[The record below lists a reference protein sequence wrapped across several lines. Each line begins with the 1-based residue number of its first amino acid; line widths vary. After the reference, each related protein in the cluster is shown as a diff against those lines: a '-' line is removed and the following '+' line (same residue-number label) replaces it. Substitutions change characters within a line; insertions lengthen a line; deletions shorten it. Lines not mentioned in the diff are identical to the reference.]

1 MGKRKFNEEGSI
13 NYYDISKQ
21 IIDYWNSN
29 KIFEK
34 SINTRP
40 KNKIFPFYEGPP
52 SANGMPG
59 IHHVMARTI
68 KDIFCRYKTLKGYR
82 VYRKGGWDT
91 HGLPVEL
98 QVEKKLGITKDDIGS
113 KISVEKYNEECKIAV
128 MQYKEAWE
136 ELTESIGYWLDID
149 DAYITFKNN
158 YIESI
163 WWSLKEL
170 YNKGLLYKGYTIQPF
185 SPAAGTGLSSHE
197 LNMPGAYKDIKD
209 TSLTAQFKIEN
220 NSKSFDVI
228 GKNSCY
234 FLAWTTTPWTLP
246 ANNGLAVGIK
256 IDYVL
261 LETFNKY
268 TEKKINVILAEK
280 CIEKFFD
287 INNQKTEGD
296 IVFNKQ
302 KIEYKILK
310 SIKGNRLVGLDYE
323 QLMPYVN
330 AEKPA
335 FTVVNGDFVT
345 TEEGTG
351 IVHISL
357 TFGSDD
363 FFVSRKNNLPGIFVK
378 NDKNEDVP
386 IVDKSGKFVDQITDF
401 AGMQVKSFSDI
412 EGLTTDEQI
421 SIKLKKENKAFDVK
435 KYEHSYPHCWRTDK
449 PILYYPLES
458 WFINSTKL
466 KEDLINKNKEINW
479 QPESTGSGRFG
490 NWLENLVDWNLSRS
504 RFWGTPL
511 PIWRTKDGK
520 DEICIGS
527 INELKSE
534 IKKSV
539 ELGLMKSNISENL
552 DLHRPFVDDIVLAS
566 KKGYPMY
573 REKDIIDVWYD
584 SGSMPFAQYH
594 YPFENQET
602 FEKMFPAKFIA
613 EGVDQTRGWFFTLH
627 AISIMLFGKV
637 SYENVISNGLVLD
650 KDGNKM
656 SKRLGNAIDPFEVI
670 KKYGPDATRLYMVI
684 NSNPWDNLKF
694 DIDGISEIV
703 RKFFGTL
710 NNTYNFFALY
720 ANIDG
725 FTGDEKIVPY
735 DKRSFE
741 DKWIISKLNSLISF
755 VELKLDDYD
764 PTKAS
769 RAINKFLNDD
779 LSNWYIRLNRKRFWK
794 GDLSEDKLMAYQ
806 TLFECLYKISIIS
819 SPFTPFYSEKLFQNL
834 NEFSVSESESVHL
847 LDFPIV
853 DNKTISESLERK
865 MLYAQSISSL
875 VHSIRK
881 KEKIR
886 VRQPLSKISIP
897 IKSSVIEKDIN
908 DVQGIILSEVNVKEI
923 EYVYDNSKV
932 FIKKIKPNYKE
943 LGSVHGKNM
952 KLVATRI
959 SKMSQDEINHLENKN
974 SINIELDNNETIELS
989 INQVEIL
996 FGEIEGKQVA
1006 SNDMFTIALD
1016 ISIDDNL
1023 LAEGVSREFI
1033 NKIQNERKEN
1043 KLEVTDKIEIYIDN
1057 SSKEIISFLLK
1068 HKGFICNE
1076 TQALE
1081 LYIDNNIDDSKLMDI
1096 DIASLKV
1103 ESTVINYKIKKVI

>member
-1 MGKRKFNEEGSI
+1 MGTGKFNEQSSI
-13 NYYDISKQ
+13 DYYKVSKEIIS
-21 IIDYWNSN
+21 YWNSN
-29 KIFEK
+29 NIFEK
-34 SINTRP
+34 SISSRSED
-40 KNKIFPFYEGPP
+40 KIFPFYEGPP

-98 QVEKKLGITKDDIGS
+98 QVEKNLGITKDDIGN
-113 KISVEKYNEECKIAV
+113 KISIEKYNEECKVAV
-128 MQYKEAWE
+128 MQFKEAWE

-170 YNKGLLYKGYTIQPF
+170 YKKGLLYKGYTIQPY

-197 LNMPGAYKDIKD
+197 LNMPGAYKNIKD
-209 TSLTAQFKIEN
+209 TSLTAQFKIQKN
-220 NSKSFDVI
+220 KKSQGII
-228 GKNSCY
+228 GDSDCY

-246 ANNGLAVGIK
+246 ANNGLAVGEKIK
-256 IDYVL
+256 YNLI
-261 LETFNKY
+261 ETFNKY
-268 TEKKINVILAEK
+268 TESKINVIIAEK

-287 INNQKTEGD
+287 SNNLKTSEELIFD
-296 IVFNKQ
+296 KQ
-302 KIEYKILK
+302 NLPYKILK
-310 SIKGNRLVGLDYE
+310 TFKGKDLIGFDYD
-323 QLMPYVN
+323 QLLPYVK

-335 FTVVNGDFVT
+335 FTVVSGDFVT
-345 TEEGTG
+345 TDEGTG

-363 FFVSRKNNLPGIFVK
+363 FYVSKKNNLPGIFVK
-378 NDKNEDVP
+378 NDKNEDIP
-386 IVDKSGKFVDQITDF
+386 IVDKSGKFVKEIIDF
-401 AGMQVKSFSDI
+401 AGLQVKAFSDV

-466 KEDLINKNKEINW
+466 KDDFINKNKDINW
-479 QPESTGSGRFG
+479 QPESTGTGRFG

-539 ELGLMKSNISENL
+539 DLGFMKNNISDNI
-552 DLHRPFVDDIVLAS
+552 DLHRPFVDEIILAS
-566 KKGYPMY
+566 KEGSPMY
-573 REKDIIDVWYD
+573 RETDIIDVWYD

-594 YPFENQET
+594 YPFENKDI
-602 FEKMFPAKFIA
+602 FDKMFPAKFIA

-656 SKRLGNAIDPFEVI
+656 SKRLGNAVDPFEVI
-670 KKYGPDATRLYMVI
+670 KKFGPDATRLYMVI

-694 DIDGISEIV
+694 DIDGISEIL

-725 FTGDEKIVPY
+725 FTGNEKLIPY
-735 DKRSFE
+735 EKRSYE
-741 DKWIISKLNSLISF
+741 DKWIISKLNSLIKF
-755 VELKLDDYD
+755 VEDKLDNYD
-764 PTKAS
+764 PTKSS
-769 RAINKFLNDD
+769 RQINKFINDD

-794 GDLSEDKLMAYQ
+794 GDLTEDKLMAYQ
-806 TLFECLYKISIIS
+806 TLLECLYKISIIS
-819 SPFTPFYSEKLFQNL
+819 SPFIPFYSEKLFKNL
-834 NEFSVSESESVHL
+834 NAFNISNSESVHL
-847 LDFPIV
+847 LEFPKV
-853 DNKTISESLERK
+853 DNERISEVLERK
-865 MLYAQSISSL
+865 MSYAQSISSL

-897 IKSSVIEKDIN
+897 MKSLDMENEIKDVEK
-908 DVQGIILSEVNVKEI
+908 IILSEINVKEI
-923 EYVYDNSKV
+923 EYVHDNSKV
-932 FIKKIKPNYKE
+932 FTKKIKPNYKE
-943 LGSVHGKNM
+943 LGSIHGKNM
-952 KLVATRI
+952 KIVAERI
-959 SKMSQDEINHLENKN
+959 SSMTQDEITQLEKDE
-974 SINIELDNNETIELS
+974 SINFELDGGLKLDLLL
-989 INQVEIL
+989 NQVEIL
-996 FGEIEGKQVA
+996 FGQIEGKQVA
-1006 SNDMFTIALD
+1006 SNDTFTIALD
-1016 ISIDDNL
+1016 ISIDNDL

-1033 NKIQNERKEN
+1033 NKIQNQRKEI
-1043 KLEVTDKIEIYIDN
+1043 KLEVTDKIEIYISN
-1057 SSKEIISFLLK
+1057 HSKEINSFLLK
-1068 HKGFICNE
+1068 HKNFICNE
-1076 TQALE
+1076 TQSINLIITE
-1081 LYIDNNIDDSKLMDI
+1081 NIDMPSMMDI
-1096 DIASLKV
+1096 DIASNEV
-1103 ESTVINYKIKKVI
+1103 ELTEVKFKIKKV

>member
-1 MGKRKFNEEGSI
+1 MAFKD
-13 NYYDISKQ
+13 YKQ
-21 IIDYWNSN
+21 LELNTIASEILTFWETE

-34 SINTRP
+34 SISSNENSTP
-40 KNKIFPFYEGPP
+40 YIFYEGPP
-52 SANGMPG
+52 SPNGLPG

-220 NSKSFDVI
+220 NSKSFDII

-520 DEICIGS
+520 EEICIGS

-1103 ESTVINYKIKKVI
+1103 ESTVINYKIKKVT

>member
-1 MGKRKFNEEGSI
+1 MGTGKFNEQSSI
-13 NYYDISKQ
+13 DYYKVSKEIIS
-21 IIDYWNSN
+21 YWNSN
-29 KIFEK
+29 NIFEK
-34 SINTRP
+34 SISSRSED
-40 KNKIFPFYEGPP
+40 KIFPFYEGPP

-98 QVEKKLGITKDDIGS
+98 QVEKNLGITKDDIGN
-113 KISVEKYNEECKIAV
+113 KISVEKYNEECKVAV
-128 MQYKEAWE
+128 MQFKEAWE

-158 YIESI
+158 YIESV

-170 YNKGLLYKGYTIQPF
+170 YKKGLLYKGYTIQPY

-197 LNMPGAYKDIKD
+197 LNMPGAYKNIKD
-209 TSLTAQFKIEN
+209 TSLTAQFKIQKN
-220 NSKSFDVI
+220 KKSQEII
-228 GKNSCY
+228 GDSDCY

-246 ANNGLAVGIK
+246 ANNGLAVGEKIK
-256 IDYVL
+256 YNLI
-261 LETFNKY
+261 ETFNKY
-268 TEKKINVILAEK
+268 TESKINVIIAEK

-287 INNQKTEGD
+287 SNNLKTSEELIFD
-296 IVFNKQ
+296 KQ
-302 KIEYKILK
+302 NLPYKILK
-310 SIKGNRLVGLDYE
+310 TFKGKDLIGFDYD
-323 QLMPYVN
+323 QLLPYVK

-335 FTVVNGDFVT
+335 FTVVSGDFVT
-345 TEEGTG
+345 TDEGTG

-363 FFVSRKNNLPGIFVK
+363 FYVSKKNNLPGIFVK

-386 IVDKSGKFVDQITDF
+386 IVDKSGKFVKEIIDF
-401 AGMQVKSFSDI
+401 AGLQVKAFSDV

-466 KEDLINKNKEINW
+466 KDDFINKNKDINW
-479 QPESTGSGRFG
+479 QPESTGTGRFG

-539 ELGLMKSNISENL
+539 DLGFMKNNISDNI
-552 DLHRPFVDDIVLAS
+552 DLHRPFVDEIILAS
-566 KKGYPMY
+566 KEGSPMY
-573 REKDIIDVWYD
+573 RETDIIDVWYD

-594 YPFENQET
+594 YPFENKDI

-656 SKRLGNAIDPFEVI
+656 SKRLGNAVDPFEVI
-670 KKYGPDATRLYMVI
+670 KKFGPDATRLYMVI

-694 DIDGISEIV
+694 DIDGISEIL

-725 FTGDEKIVPY
+725 FTGNEKLIPY
-735 DKRSFE
+735 EKRSYE
-741 DKWIISKLNSLISF
+741 DKWIISKLNSLIKF
-755 VELKLDDYD
+755 VEDKLDNYD
-764 PTKAS
+764 PTKSS
-769 RAINKFLNDD
+769 RQINKFINDD

-794 GDLSEDKLMAYQ
+794 GDLTEDKLMAYQ
-806 TLFECLYKISIIS
+806 TLLECLYKISIIS
-819 SPFTPFYSEKLFQNL
+819 SPFIPFYSEKLFKNL
-834 NEFSVSESESVHL
+834 NAFNISNSESVHL
-847 LDFPIV
+847 LEFPKV
-853 DNKTISESLERK
+853 DSERISEVLERK
-865 MLYAQSISSL
+865 MSYAQSISSL

-897 IKSSVIEKDIN
+897 MKSLDMENEIKDVEK
-908 DVQGIILSEVNVKEI
+908 IILSEINVKEI
-923 EYVYDNSKV
+923 EYVHDNSKV
-932 FIKKIKPNYKE
+932 FTKKIKPNYKE
-943 LGSVHGKNM
+943 LGSIHGKNM
-952 KLVATRI
+952 KIVAERI
-959 SKMSQDEINHLENKN
+959 SSMTQDEITQLEKDE
-974 SINIELDNNETIELS
+974 SINLELDGGLKLDLLL
-989 INQVEIL
+989 NQVEIL
-996 FGEIEGKQVA
+996 FGQIEGKQVA
-1006 SNDMFTIALD
+1006 SNDTFTIALD
-1016 ISIDDNL
+1016 ISIDNDL

-1033 NKIQNERKEN
+1033 NKIQNQRKEI
-1043 KLEVTDKIEIYIDN
+1043 KLEVTDKIEIYISN
-1057 SSKEIISFLLK
+1057 HSKEINSFLLK
-1068 HKGFICNE
+1068 HKDFICNE
-1076 TQALE
+1076 TQSINL
-1081 LYIDNNIDDSKLMDI
+1081 ITTDNIDMPSIMDI
-1096 DIASLKV
+1096 DIASNEVALTEVKF
-1103 ESTVINYKIKKVI
+1103 KIKKV

>member
-1 MGKRKFNEEGSI
+1 MGKGKFNEQSSI
-13 NYYDISKQ
+13 DYYKVSKEIIS
-21 IIDYWNSN
+21 YWNSN
-29 KIFEK
+29 NIFEK
-34 SINTRP
+34 SISSRSED
-40 KNKIFPFYEGPP
+40 KIFPFYEGPP

-98 QVEKKLGITKDDIGS
+98 QVEKNLGITKDDIGN
-113 KISVEKYNEECKIAV
+113 KISVKKYNEECKVAV
-128 MQYKEAWE
+128 MQFKEAWE

-170 YNKGLLYKGYTIQPF
+170 YKKGLLYKGYTIQPY

-197 LNMPGAYKDIKD
+197 LNMPGAYKNIKD
-209 TSLTAQFKIEN
+209 TSLTAQFKIQKN
-220 NSKSFDVI
+220 KKSQEII
-228 GKNSCY
+228 GDSDCY

-246 ANNGLAVGIK
+246 ANNGLAVGEKIK
-256 IDYVL
+256 YNLI
-261 LETFNKY
+261 ETFNKY
-268 TEKKINVILAEK
+268 TESKINVIIAEK

-287 INNQKTEGD
+287 SNNLKTSEELIFD
-296 IVFNKQ
+296 KQ
-302 KIEYKILK
+302 NLPYKILK
-310 SIKGNRLVGLDYE
+310 TFKGKDLIGFDYD
-323 QLMPYVN
+323 QLLPYVK

-335 FTVVNGDFVT
+335 FTVVSGDFVT
-345 TEEGTG
+345 TDEGTG

-363 FFVSRKNNLPGIFVK
+363 FYVSKKNNLPGIFVK

-386 IVDKSGKFVDQITDF
+386 IVDKSGKFVKEIIDF
-401 AGMQVKSFSDI
+401 AGLQVKAFSDV

-466 KEDLINKNKEINW
+466 KDDFINKNKDINW
-479 QPESTGSGRFG
+479 QPESTGTGRFG

-539 ELGLMKSNISENL
+539 DLGFMKNNISDNI
-552 DLHRPFVDDIVLAS
+552 DLHRPFVDEIILAS
-566 KKGYPMY
+566 KEGSPMY
-573 REKDIIDVWYD
+573 RETDIIDVWYD

-594 YPFENQET
+594 YPFENKDV

-670 KKYGPDATRLYMVI
+670 KKFGPDATRLYMVI

-694 DIDGISEIV
+694 DIDGISEIL

-725 FTGDEKIVPY
+725 FTGNEKLIPY
-735 DKRSFE
+735 EKRSYE
-741 DKWIISKLNSLISF
+741 DKWIISKLNSLIKF
-755 VELKLDDYD
+755 VEDKLDNYD
-764 PTKAS
+764 PTKSS
-769 RAINKFLNDD
+769 RQINKFINDD

-794 GDLSEDKLMAYQ
+794 GDLTQDKLMAYQ
-806 TLFECLYKISIIS
+806 TLLECLYKISIIS
-819 SPFTPFYSEKLFQNL
+819 SPFIPFYSEKLFKNL
-834 NEFSVSESESVHL
+834 NAFNISNSESVHL
-847 LDFPIV
+847 LEFPKV
-853 DNKTISESLERK
+853 DNERISEVLERK
-865 MLYAQSISSL
+865 MSYAQSISSL

-897 IKSSVIEKDIN
+897 MKSLDMENEIKDVEK
-908 DVQGIILSEVNVKEI
+908 IILSEINVKEI
-923 EYVYDNSKV
+923 EYVHDNSKV
-932 FIKKIKPNYKE
+932 FTKKIKPNYKE
-943 LGSVHGKNM
+943 LGSIHGKNM
-952 KLVATRI
+952 KIVAERI
-959 SKMSQDEINHLENKN
+959 SSMTQDEITQLEKDE
-974 SINIELDNNETIELS
+974 SINFELDGGLKLDLLL
-989 INQVEIL
+989 NQVEIL
-996 FGEIEGKQVA
+996 FGQIEGKQVA
-1006 SNDMFTIALD
+1006 SNDTFTIALD
-1016 ISIDDNL
+1016 ISIDNDL

-1033 NKIQNERKEN
+1033 NKIQNQRKEI
-1043 KLEVTDKIEIYIDN
+1043 KLEVTDKIEIYISN
-1057 SSKEIISFLLK
+1057 HSKEINSFLLK
-1068 HKGFICNE
+1068 HKDFICNE
-1076 TQALE
+1076 TQSINLITTE
-1081 LYIDNNIDDSKLMDI
+1081 NIDMPSMMDI
-1096 DIASLKV
+1096 DIASNEVALTEVKF
-1103 ESTVINYKIKKVI
+1103 KIKKV

>member
-1 MGKRKFNEEGSI
+1 MGTGKFNEQSSI
-13 NYYDISKQ
+13 DYYKVSKEIIS
-21 IIDYWNSN
+21 YWNSN
-29 KIFEK
+29 NIFEK
-34 SINTRP
+34 SISSRSED
-40 KNKIFPFYEGPP
+40 KIFPFYEGPP

-98 QVEKKLGITKDDIGS
+98 QVEKNLGITKDDIGN
-113 KISVEKYNEECKIAV
+113 KISVEKYNEECKVAV
-128 MQYKEAWE
+128 MQFKEVWE

-170 YNKGLLYKGYTIQPF
+170 YKKGLLYKGYTIQPY

-197 LNMPGAYKDIKD
+197 LNMPGAYKNIKD
-209 TSLTAQFKIEN
+209 TSLTAQFKIQKN
-220 NSKSFDVI
+220 KKSQEII
-228 GKNSCY
+228 GDSDCY

-246 ANNGLAVGIK
+246 ANNGLAVGEKIK
-256 IDYVL
+256 YNLI
-261 LETFNKY
+261 ETFNKY
-268 TEKKINVILAEK
+268 TESKINVIIAEK

-287 INNQKTEGD
+287 SNNLKTSEELIFD
-296 IVFNKQ
+296 KQ
-302 KIEYKILK
+302 NLPYKILK
-310 SIKGNRLVGLDYE
+310 TFKGKDLIGFDYD
-323 QLMPYVN
+323 QLLPYVK

-335 FTVVNGDFVT
+335 FTVVSGDFVT
-345 TEEGTG
+345 TDEGTG

-363 FFVSRKNNLPGIFVK
+363 FYVSKKNNLPGIFVK

-386 IVDKSGKFVDQITDF
+386 IVDKSGKFVKEIIDF
-401 AGMQVKSFSDI
+401 AGLQVKAFSDV

-466 KEDLINKNKEINW
+466 KDDFINKNKDINW
-479 QPESTGSGRFG
+479 QPESTGTGRFG

-539 ELGLMKSNISENL
+539 DLGFMKNNISDNI
-552 DLHRPFVDDIVLAS
+552 DLHRPFVDEIILAS
-566 KKGYPMY
+566 KEGSPMY
-573 REKDIIDVWYD
+573 RETDIIDVWYD

-594 YPFENQET
+594 YPFENKDI

-656 SKRLGNAIDPFEVI
+656 SKRLGNAVDPFEVI
-670 KKYGPDATRLYMVI
+670 KKFGPDATRLYMVI

-694 DIDGISEIV
+694 DIDGISEIL

-725 FTGDEKIVPY
+725 FTGNEKLIPY
-735 DKRSFE
+735 EKRSYE
-741 DKWIISKLNSLISF
+741 DKWIISKLNSLIKF
-755 VELKLDDYD
+755 VEDKLDNYD
-764 PTKAS
+764 PTKSS
-769 RAINKFLNDD
+769 RQINKFINDD

-794 GDLSEDKLMAYQ
+794 GDLTEDKLMAYQ
-806 TLFECLYKISIIS
+806 TLLECLYKISIIS
-819 SPFTPFYSEKLFQNL
+819 SPFIPFYSEKLFKNL
-834 NEFSVSESESVHL
+834 NAFNISNSESVHL
-847 LDFPIV
+847 LEFPKV
-853 DNKTISESLERK
+853 DNERISEVLERK
-865 MLYAQSISSL
+865 MSYAQSISSL

-897 IKSSVIEKDIN
+897 MKSLDMENEIKDVEK
-908 DVQGIILSEVNVKEI
+908 IILSEINVKEI
-923 EYVYDNSKV
+923 EYVHDNSKV
-932 FIKKIKPNYKE
+932 FTKKIKPNYKE
-943 LGSVHGKNM
+943 LGSIHGKNM
-952 KLVATRI
+952 KIVAERI
-959 SKMSQDEINHLENKN
+959 SSMTQDEITQLEKDE
-974 SINIELDNNETIELS
+974 SINFELDGGLKLDLLL
-989 INQVEIL
+989 NQVEIL
-996 FGEIEGKQVA
+996 FGQIEGKQVA
-1006 SNDMFTIALD
+1006 SNDTFTIALD
-1016 ISIDDNL
+1016 ISIDNDL

-1033 NKIQNERKEN
+1033 NKIQNQRKEI
-1043 KLEVTDKIEIYIDN
+1043 KLEVTDKIEIYISN
-1057 SSKEIISFLLK
+1057 HSKEINSFLLK
-1068 HKGFICNE
+1068 HKDFICNE
-1076 TQALE
+1076 TQSINLITTE
-1081 LYIDNNIDDSKLMDI
+1081 NIDMPSMMDI
-1096 DIASLKV
+1096 DIASNEVALTEV
-1103 ESTVINYKIKKVI
+1103 QFKIKKV

>member
-1 MGKRKFNEEGSI
+1 M
-13 NYYDISKQ
+13 
-21 IIDYWNSN
+21 
-29 KIFEK
+29 
-34 SINTRP
+34 
-40 KNKIFPFYEGPP
+40 
-52 SANGMPG
+52 
-59 IHHVMARTI
+59 
-68 KDIFCRYKTLKGYR
+68 
-82 VYRKGGWDT
+82 
-91 HGLPVEL
+91 
-98 QVEKKLGITKDDIGS
+98 
-113 KISVEKYNEECKIAV
+113 
-128 MQYKEAWE
+128 
-136 ELTESIGYWLDID
+136 
-149 DAYITFKNN
+149 
-158 YIESI
+158 
-163 WWSLKEL
+163 
-170 YNKGLLYKGYTIQPF
+170 
-185 SPAAGTGLSSHE
+185 
-197 LNMPGAYKDIKD
+197 
-209 TSLTAQFKIEN
+209 
-220 NSKSFDVI
+220 
-228 GKNSCY
+228 
-234 FLAWTTTPWTLP
+234 
-246 ANNGLAVGIK
+246 
-256 IDYVL
+256 
-261 LETFNKY
+261 
-268 TEKKINVILAEK
+268 
-280 CIEKFFD
+280 
-287 INNQKTEGD
+287 
-296 IVFNKQ
+296 
-302 KIEYKILK
+302 
-310 SIKGNRLVGLDYE
+310 
-323 QLMPYVN
+323 
-330 AEKPA
+330 
-335 FTVVNGDFVT
+335 
-345 TEEGTG
+345 
-351 IVHISL
+351 
-357 TFGSDD
+357 
-363 FFVSRKNNLPGIFVK
+363 
-378 NDKNEDVP
+378 
-386 IVDKSGKFVDQITDF
+386 
-401 AGMQVKSFSDI
+401 
-412 EGLTTDEQI
+412 
-421 SIKLKKENKAFDVK
+421 
-435 KYEHSYPHCWRTDK
+435 
-449 PILYYPLES
+449 
-458 WFINSTKL
+458 
-466 KEDLINKNKEINW
+466 
-479 QPESTGSGRFG
+479 
-490 NWLENLVDWNLSRS
+490 SRS

-520 DEICIGS
+520 EEICIGS

-552 DLHRPFVDDIVLAS
+552 DLHRPFVDDIILAS

-1103 ESTVINYKIKKVI
+1103 ESTVINYKIKKVT

>member
-1 MGKRKFNEEGSI
+1 MGKGKFNEQSSI
-13 NYYDISKQ
+13 DYYKVSKEIIS
-21 IIDYWNSN
+21 YWNSN
-29 KIFEK
+29 NIFEK
-34 SINTRP
+34 SISSRSED
-40 KNKIFPFYEGPP
+40 KIFPFYEGPP

-98 QVEKKLGITKDDIGS
+98 QVEKNLGITKDDIGN
-113 KISVEKYNEECKIAV
+113 KISVEKYNEECKVAV
-128 MQYKEAWE
+128 MQFKEAWE

-170 YNKGLLYKGYTIQPF
+170 YKKGLLYKGYTIQPY

-197 LNMPGAYKDIKD
+197 LNMPGAYKNIKD
-209 TSLTAQFKIEN
+209 TSLTAQFKIQKN
-220 NSKSFDVI
+220 KKSQEII
-228 GKNSCY
+228 GDSDCY

-246 ANNGLAVGIK
+246 ANNGLAVGEKIK
-256 IDYVL
+256 YNLI
-261 LETFNKY
+261 ETFNKY
-268 TEKKINVILAEK
+268 TESKINVIIAEK

-287 INNQKTEGD
+287 SNNLKTSEELIFD
-296 IVFNKQ
+296 KQ
-302 KIEYKILK
+302 NLPYKILK
-310 SIKGNRLVGLDYE
+310 TFKGKDLIGFDYD
-323 QLMPYVN
+323 QLLPYVK

-335 FTVVNGDFVT
+335 FTVVSGDFVT
-345 TEEGTG
+345 TDEGTG

-363 FFVSRKNNLPGIFVK
+363 FYVSKKNNLPGIFVK

-386 IVDKSGKFVDQITDF
+386 IVDKSGKFVKEIIDF
-401 AGMQVKSFSDI
+401 AGLQVKTFSDV

-466 KEDLINKNKEINW
+466 KDDFINKNKDINW
-479 QPESTGSGRFG
+479 QPESTGTGRFG

-539 ELGLMKSNISENL
+539 DLGFMKNNISDNI
-552 DLHRPFVDDIVLAS
+552 DLHRPFVDEIILAS
-566 KKGYPMY
+566 KEGSPMY
-573 REKDIIDVWYD
+573 RETDIIDVWYD

-594 YPFENQET
+594 YPFENKDI

-670 KKYGPDATRLYMVI
+670 KKFGPDATRLYMVI

-694 DIDGISEIV
+694 DIDGISEIL

-725 FTGDEKIVPY
+725 FTGNEKLIPY
-735 DKRSFE
+735 EKRSYE
-741 DKWIISKLNSLISF
+741 DKWIISKLNSLIKF
-755 VELKLDDYD
+755 VEDKLDNYD
-764 PTKAS
+764 PTKSS
-769 RAINKFLNDD
+769 RQINKFINDD

-794 GDLSEDKLMAYQ
+794 GDLTEDKLMAYQ
-806 TLFECLYKISIIS
+806 TLLECLYKISIIS
-819 SPFTPFYSEKLFQNL
+819 SPFIPFYSEKLFKNL
-834 NEFSVSESESVHL
+834 NAFNISNSESVHL
-847 LDFPIV
+847 LEFPKV
-853 DNKTISESLERK
+853 DNERISEVLERK
-865 MLYAQSISSL
+865 MSYAQSISSL

-897 IKSSVIEKDIN
+897 MKSLDMENEIKDVEK
-908 DVQGIILSEVNVKEI
+908 IILSEINVKEI
-923 EYVYDNSKV
+923 EYVHDNSKV
-932 FIKKIKPNYKE
+932 FTKKIKPNYKE
-943 LGSVHGKNM
+943 LGSIHGKNM
-952 KLVATRI
+952 KIVAERI
-959 SKMSQDEINHLENKN
+959 SSMTQDEITQLEKDE
-974 SINIELDNNETIELS
+974 SINLELDGGLKLDLLL
-989 INQVEIL
+989 NQVEIL
-996 FGEIEGKQVA
+996 FGQIEGKQVA
-1006 SNDMFTIALD
+1006 SNDTFTIALD
-1016 ISIDDNL
+1016 ISIDNDL

-1033 NKIQNERKEN
+1033 NKIQNQRKEI
-1043 KLEVTDKIEIYIDN
+1043 KLEVTDKIEIYISN
-1057 SSKEIISFLLK
+1057 HSKEINSFLLK
-1068 HKGFICNE
+1068 HKDFICNE
-1076 TQALE
+1076 TQSINLITTE
-1081 LYIDNNIDDSKLMDI
+1081 NIDMPSIMDI
-1096 DIASLKV
+1096 DIASNEVALTEVKF
-1103 ESTVINYKIKKVI
+1103 KIKKV

>member
-1 MGKRKFNEEGSI
+1 MGTGKFNEQSSI
-13 NYYDISKQ
+13 DYYKVSKEIIS
-21 IIDYWNSN
+21 YWNSN
-29 KIFEK
+29 NIFEK
-34 SINTRP
+34 SISSRSED
-40 KNKIFPFYEGPP
+40 KIFPFYEGPP

-98 QVEKKLGITKDDIGS
+98 QVEKNLGITKDDIGN
-113 KISVEKYNEECKIAV
+113 KISVEKYNEECKVAV
-128 MQYKEAWE
+128 MQFKEAWE

-170 YNKGLLYKGYTIQPF
+170 YKKGLLYKGYTIQPY

-197 LNMPGAYKDIKD
+197 LNMPGAYKNIKD
-209 TSLTAQFKIEN
+209 TSLTAQFKIQKN
-220 NSKSFDVI
+220 KKSQEII
-228 GKNSCY
+228 GDSDCY

-246 ANNGLAVGIK
+246 ANNGLAVGEKIK
-256 IDYVL
+256 YNLI
-261 LETFNKY
+261 ETFNKY
-268 TEKKINVILAEK
+268 TESKINVIIAEK

-287 INNQKTEGD
+287 SNNLKTSEELIFD
-296 IVFNKQ
+296 KQ
-302 KIEYKILK
+302 NLPYKILK
-310 SIKGNRLVGLDYE
+310 TFKGKDLVGFDYD
-323 QLMPYVN
+323 QLLPYVK

-335 FTVVNGDFVT
+335 FTVVSGDFVT
-345 TEEGTG
+345 TDEGTG

-363 FFVSRKNNLPGIFVK
+363 FYVSKKNNLPGIFVK

-386 IVDKSGKFVDQITDF
+386 IVDKSGKFVKEIIDF
-401 AGMQVKSFSDI
+401 AGLQVKAFSDL

-466 KEDLINKNKEINW
+466 KDDFINKNKDINW
-479 QPESTGSGRFG
+479 QPESTGTGRFG

-539 ELGLMKSNISENL
+539 DLGFMKNNISDNI
-552 DLHRPFVDDIVLAS
+552 DLHRPFVDEIILAS
-566 KKGYPMY
+566 KEGSPMY
-573 REKDIIDVWYD
+573 RETDIIDVWYD

-594 YPFENQET
+594 YPFENKDI

-656 SKRLGNAIDPFEVI
+656 SKRLGNAVDPFEVI
-670 KKYGPDATRLYMVI
+670 KKFGPDATRLYMVI

-694 DIDGISEIV
+694 DIDGISEIL

-725 FTGDEKIVPY
+725 FTGNEKLIPY
-735 DKRSFE
+735 EKRSYE
-741 DKWIISKLNSLISF
+741 DKWIISKLNSLIKF
-755 VELKLDDYD
+755 VEDKLDNYD
-764 PTKAS
+764 PTKSS
-769 RAINKFLNDD
+769 RQINKFINDD

-794 GDLSEDKLMAYQ
+794 GDLTQDKLMAYQ
-806 TLFECLYKISIIS
+806 TLLECLYKISIIS
-819 SPFTPFYSEKLFQNL
+819 SPFIPFYSEKLFKNL
-834 NEFSVSESESVHL
+834 NAFNISNSESVHL
-847 LDFPIV
+847 LEFPKV
-853 DNKTISESLERK
+853 DNERISKVLERK
-865 MLYAQSISSL
+865 MSYAQSISSL

-897 IKSSVIEKDIN
+897 MKSLDMENEIKDVEK
-908 DVQGIILSEVNVKEI
+908 IILSEINVKEI
-923 EYVYDNSKV
+923 EYVHDNSKV
-932 FIKKIKPNYKE
+932 FTKKIKPNYKE
-943 LGSVHGKNM
+943 LGSIHGKNM
-952 KLVATRI
+952 KIVAERI
-959 SKMSQDEINHLENKN
+959 SSMTQDEITQLEKDE
-974 SINIELDNNETIELS
+974 SINFELDGGLKLDLLL
-989 INQVEIL
+989 NQVEIL
-996 FGEIEGKQVA
+996 FGQIEGKQVA
-1006 SNDMFTIALD
+1006 SNDTFTIALD
-1016 ISIDDNL
+1016 ISIDNDL

-1033 NKIQNERKEN
+1033 NKIQNQRKEI
-1043 KLEVTDKIEIYIDN
+1043 KLEVTDKIEIYISN
-1057 SSKEIISFLLK
+1057 HSKEINSFLLK
-1068 HKGFICNE
+1068 HKDFICNE
-1076 TQALE
+1076 TQSINL
-1081 LYIDNNIDDSKLMDI
+1081 ITTDNIDMPSIMDI
-1096 DIASLKV
+1096 DIASNEVALTEVKF
-1103 ESTVINYKIKKVI
+1103 KIKKV

>member
-1 MGKRKFNEEGSI
+1 MGKGKFNEQSSI
-13 NYYDISKQ
+13 DYYKVSKEIIS
-21 IIDYWNSN
+21 YWNSN
-29 KIFEK
+29 NIFEK
-34 SINTRP
+34 SISSRSED
-40 KNKIFPFYEGPP
+40 KIFPFYEGPP

-98 QVEKKLGITKDDIGS
+98 QVEKNLGITKDDIGN
-113 KISVEKYNEECKIAV
+113 KISVEKYNEECKVAV
-128 MQYKEAWE
+128 MQFKEAWE

-170 YNKGLLYKGYTIQPF
+170 YKKGLLYKGYTIQPY

-197 LNMPGAYKDIKD
+197 LNMPGAYKNIKD
-209 TSLTAQFKIEN
+209 TSLTAQFKIQKN
-220 NSKSFDVI
+220 KKSQEII
-228 GKNSCY
+228 GDSDCY

-246 ANNGLAVGIK
+246 ANNGLAVGEKIK
-256 IDYVL
+256 YNLI
-261 LETFNKY
+261 ETFNKY
-268 TEKKINVILAEK
+268 TESKINVIIAEK

-287 INNQKTEGD
+287 SNNLKTSEELIFD
-296 IVFNKQ
+296 KQ
-302 KIEYKILK
+302 NLPYKILK
-310 SIKGNRLVGLDYE
+310 TFKGKDLIGFDYD
-323 QLMPYVN
+323 QLLPYVK

-335 FTVVNGDFVT
+335 FTVVSGDFVT
-345 TEEGTG
+345 TDEGTG

-363 FFVSRKNNLPGIFVK
+363 FYVSKKNNLPGIFVK

-386 IVDKSGKFVDQITDF
+386 IVDKSGKFVKEIIDF
-401 AGMQVKSFSDI
+401 AGLQVKAFSDV

-466 KEDLINKNKEINW
+466 KDDFINKNKDINW
-479 QPESTGSGRFG
+479 QPESTGTGRFG

-539 ELGLMKSNISENL
+539 DLGFMKNNISDNI
-552 DLHRPFVDDIVLAS
+552 DLHRPFVDEIILAS
-566 KKGYPMY
+566 KEGSPMY
-573 REKDIIDVWYD
+573 RETDIIDVWYD

-594 YPFENQET
+594 YPFENKDI

-670 KKYGPDATRLYMVI
+670 KKFGPDATRLYMVI

-694 DIDGISEIV
+694 DIDGISEIL

-725 FTGDEKIVPY
+725 FTGNEKLIPY
-735 DKRSFE
+735 EKRSYE
-741 DKWIISKLNSLISF
+741 DKWIISKLNSLIKF
-755 VELKLDDYD
+755 VEDKLDNYD
-764 PTKAS
+764 PTKSS
-769 RAINKFLNDD
+769 RQINKFINDD

-794 GDLSEDKLMAYQ
+794 GDLTQDKLMAYQ
-806 TLFECLYKISIIS
+806 TLLECLYKISIIS
-819 SPFTPFYSEKLFQNL
+819 SPFIPFYSEKLFKNL
-834 NEFSVSESESVHL
+834 NAFNISNSESVHL
-847 LDFPIV
+847 LEFPKV
-853 DNKTISESLERK
+853 DSERISEVLERK
-865 MLYAQSISSL
+865 MSYAQSISSL

-897 IKSSVIEKDIN
+897 MKSLDMENEIKDVEK
-908 DVQGIILSEVNVKEI
+908 IILSEINVKEI
-923 EYVYDNSKV
+923 EYVHDNSKV
-932 FIKKIKPNYKE
+932 FTKKIKPNYKE
-943 LGSVHGKNM
+943 LGSIHGKNM
-952 KLVATRI
+952 KIVAERI
-959 SKMSQDEINHLENKN
+959 SSMTQDEITQLEKDE
-974 SINIELDNNETIELS
+974 SINFELDGGLKLDLLL
-989 INQVEIL
+989 NQVEIL
-996 FGEIEGKQVA
+996 FGQIEGKQVA
-1006 SNDMFTIALD
+1006 SNDTFTIALD
-1016 ISIDDNL
+1016 ISIDNDL

-1033 NKIQNERKEN
+1033 NKIQNQRKEI
-1043 KLEVTDKIEIYIDN
+1043 KLEVTDKIEIYISN
-1057 SSKEIISFLLK
+1057 HSKEINSFLLK
-1068 HKGFICNE
+1068 HKDFICNE
-1076 TQALE
+1076 TQSINLITTE
-1081 LYIDNNIDDSKLMDI
+1081 NIDMPSIMDI
-1096 DIASLKV
+1096 DIASNEVALTEVKF
-1103 ESTVINYKIKKVI
+1103 KIKKV

>member
-1 MGKRKFNEEGSI
+1 MGKGKFNEQSSI
-13 NYYDISKQ
+13 DYYKVSKEIIS
-21 IIDYWNSN
+21 YWNSN
-29 KIFEK
+29 NIFEK
-34 SINTRP
+34 SISSRSED
-40 KNKIFPFYEGPP
+40 KIFPFYEGPP

-98 QVEKKLGITKDDIGS
+98 QVEKNLGITKDDIGN
-113 KISVEKYNEECKIAV
+113 KISVKKYNEECKVAV
-128 MQYKEAWE
+128 MQFKEAWE

-170 YNKGLLYKGYTIQPF
+170 YKKGLLYKGYTIQPY

-197 LNMPGAYKDIKD
+197 LNMPGAYKNIKD
-209 TSLTAQFKIEN
+209 TSLTAQFKIQKN
-220 NSKSFDVI
+220 KKSQEII
-228 GKNSCY
+228 GDSDCY

-246 ANNGLAVGIK
+246 ANNGLAVGEKIK
-256 IDYVL
+256 YNLI
-261 LETFNKY
+261 ETFNKY
-268 TEKKINVILAEK
+268 TESKINVIIAEK

-287 INNQKTEGD
+287 SNNLKTSEELIFD
-296 IVFNKQ
+296 KQ
-302 KIEYKILK
+302 NLPYKILK
-310 SIKGNRLVGLDYE
+310 TFKGKDLIGFDYD
-323 QLMPYVN
+323 QLLPYVK

-335 FTVVNGDFVT
+335 FTVVSGDFVT
-345 TEEGTG
+345 TDEGTG

-363 FFVSRKNNLPGIFVK
+363 FYVSKKNNLPGIFVK

-386 IVDKSGKFVDQITDF
+386 IVDKSGKFVKEIIDF
-401 AGMQVKSFSDI
+401 AGLQVKAFSDV

-466 KEDLINKNKEINW
+466 KDDFINKNKDINW
-479 QPESTGSGRFG
+479 QPESTGTGRFG

-539 ELGLMKSNISENL
+539 DLGFMKNNISDNI
-552 DLHRPFVDDIVLAS
+552 DLHRPFVDEIILAS
-566 KKGYPMY
+566 KEGSPMY
-573 REKDIIDVWYD
+573 RETDIIDVWYD

-594 YPFENQET
+594 YPFENKDV
-602 FEKMFPAKFIA
+602 FDKMFPAKFIA

-656 SKRLGNAIDPFEVI
+656 SKRLGNAVDPFEVI
-670 KKYGPDATRLYMVI
+670 KKFGPDATRLYMVI

-694 DIDGISEIV
+694 DIDGISEIL

-725 FTGDEKIVPY
+725 FTGNEKLIPY
-735 DKRSFE
+735 EKRSYE
-741 DKWIISKLNSLISF
+741 DKWIISKLNSLIKF
-755 VELKLDDYD
+755 VEDKLDNYD
-764 PTKAS
+764 PTKSS
-769 RAINKFLNDD
+769 RQINKFINDD

-794 GDLSEDKLMAYQ
+794 GDLTQDKLMAYQ
-806 TLFECLYKISIIS
+806 TLLECLYKISIIS
-819 SPFTPFYSEKLFQNL
+819 SPFIPFYSEKLFKNL
-834 NEFSVSESESVHL
+834 NAFNISNSESVHL
-847 LDFPIV
+847 LEFPKV
-853 DNKTISESLERK
+853 DNERISEVLERK
-865 MLYAQSISSL
+865 MSYAQSISSL

-897 IKSSVIEKDIN
+897 MKSLDMENEIKDVEK
-908 DVQGIILSEVNVKEI
+908 IILSEINVKEI
-923 EYVYDNSKV
+923 EYVHDNSKV
-932 FIKKIKPNYKE
+932 FTKKIKPNYKE
-943 LGSVHGKNM
+943 LGSIHGKNM
-952 KLVATRI
+952 KIVAERI
-959 SKMSQDEINHLENKN
+959 SSMTQDEITQLEKDE
-974 SINIELDNNETIELS
+974 SINLELDGGLKLDLLL
-989 INQVEIL
+989 NQVEIL
-996 FGEIEGKQVA
+996 FGQIEGKQVA
-1006 SNDMFTIALD
+1006 SNDTFTIALD
-1016 ISIDDNL
+1016 ISIDNDL

-1033 NKIQNERKEN
+1033 NKIQNQRKEI
-1043 KLEVTDKIEIYIDN
+1043 KLEVTDKIEIYISN
-1057 SSKEIISFLLK
+1057 HSKEINSFLLK
-1068 HKGFICNE
+1068 HKDFICNE
-1076 TQALE
+1076 TQSINL
-1081 LYIDNNIDDSKLMDI
+1081 ITTDNIDMPSIMDI
-1096 DIASLKV
+1096 DIASNEVALTEVKF
-1103 ESTVINYKIKKVI
+1103 KIKKV

>member
-1 MGKRKFNEEGSI
+1 MGKGKFNEQSSI
-13 NYYDISKQ
+13 DYYKVSKEIIS
-21 IIDYWNSN
+21 YWNSN
-29 KIFEK
+29 NIFEK
-34 SINTRP
+34 SISSRSED
-40 KNKIFPFYEGPP
+40 KIFPFYEGPP

-98 QVEKKLGITKDDIGS
+98 QVEKNLGITKDDIGN
-113 KISVEKYNEECKIAV
+113 KISVKKYNEECKVAV
-128 MQYKEAWE
+128 MQFKEAWE

-170 YNKGLLYKGYTIQPF
+170 YKKGLLYKGYTIQPY

-197 LNMPGAYKDIKD
+197 LNMPGAYKNIKD
-209 TSLTAQFKIEN
+209 TSLTAQFKIQKN
-220 NSKSFDVI
+220 KKSQEII
-228 GKNSCY
+228 GDSDCY

-246 ANNGLAVGIK
+246 ANNGLAVGEKIK
-256 IDYVL
+256 YNLI
-261 LETFNKY
+261 ETFNKY
-268 TEKKINVILAEK
+268 TESKINVIIAEK

-287 INNQKTEGD
+287 SNNLKTSEELIFD
-296 IVFNKQ
+296 KQ
-302 KIEYKILK
+302 NLPYKILK
-310 SIKGNRLVGLDYE
+310 TFKGKDLIGFDYD
-323 QLMPYVN
+323 QLLPYVK

-335 FTVVNGDFVT
+335 FTVVSGDFVT
-345 TEEGTG
+345 TDEGTG

-363 FFVSRKNNLPGIFVK
+363 FYVSKKNNLPGIFVK

-386 IVDKSGKFVDQITDF
+386 IVDKSGKFVKEIIDF
-401 AGMQVKSFSDI
+401 AGLQVKAFSDE

-466 KEDLINKNKEINW
+466 KDDFINKNKDINW
-479 QPESTGSGRFG
+479 QPESTGTGRFG

-539 ELGLMKSNISENL
+539 DLGFMKNNISDNI
-552 DLHRPFVDDIVLAS
+552 DLHRPFVDEIILAS
-566 KKGYPMY
+566 KEGSPMY
-573 REKDIIDVWYD
+573 RETDIIDVWYD

-594 YPFENQET
+594 YPFENKDV

-656 SKRLGNAIDPFEVI
+656 SKRLGNAVDPFEVI
-670 KKYGPDATRLYMVI
+670 KKFGPDATRLYMVI

-694 DIDGISEIV
+694 DIDGISEIL

-725 FTGDEKIVPY
+725 FTGNEKLIPY
-735 DKRSFE
+735 EKRSYE
-741 DKWIISKLNSLISF
+741 DKWIISKLNSLIKF
-755 VELKLDDYD
+755 VEDKLDNYD
-764 PTKAS
+764 PTKSS
-769 RAINKFLNDD
+769 RQINKFINDD

-794 GDLSEDKLMAYQ
+794 GDLTEDKLMAYQ
-806 TLFECLYKISIIS
+806 TLLECLYKISIIS
-819 SPFTPFYSEKLFQNL
+819 SPFIPFYSEKLFKNL
-834 NEFSVSESESVHL
+834 NAFNISNSESVHL
-847 LDFPIV
+847 LEFPKV
-853 DNKTISESLERK
+853 DNERISEVLERK
-865 MLYAQSISSL
+865 MSYAQSISSL

-897 IKSSVIEKDIN
+897 MKSLDMENEIKDVEK
-908 DVQGIILSEVNVKEI
+908 IILSEINVKEI
-923 EYVYDNSKV
+923 EYVHDNSKV
-932 FIKKIKPNYKE
+932 FTKKIKPNYKE
-943 LGSVHGKNM
+943 LGSIHGKNM
-952 KLVATRI
+952 KIVAERI
-959 SKMSQDEINHLENKN
+959 SSMTQDEITQLEKDE
-974 SINIELDNNETIELS
+974 SINFELDGGLKLDLLL
-989 INQVEIL
+989 NQVEIL
-996 FGEIEGKQVA
+996 FGQIEGKQVA
-1006 SNDMFTIALD
+1006 SNDTFTIALD
-1016 ISIDDNL
+1016 ISIDNDL

-1033 NKIQNERKEN
+1033 NKIQNQRKEI
-1043 KLEVTDKIEIYIDN
+1043 KLEVTDKIEIYISN
-1057 SSKEIISFLLK
+1057 HSKEINSFLLK
-1068 HKGFICNE
+1068 HKDFICNE
-1076 TQALE
+1076 TQSINL
-1081 LYIDNNIDDSKLMDI
+1081 ITTDNIDMPSIMDI
-1096 DIASLKV
+1096 DIASNEVALTEVKF
-1103 ESTVINYKIKKVI
+1103 KIKKV

>member
-1 MGKRKFNEEGSI
+1 MGKGKFNEQSSI
-13 NYYDISKQ
+13 DYYKVSKEIIS
-21 IIDYWNSN
+21 YWNSN
-29 KIFEK
+29 NIFEK
-34 SINTRP
+34 SISSRSED
-40 KNKIFPFYEGPP
+40 KIFPFYEGPP

-98 QVEKKLGITKDDIGS
+98 QVEKNLGITKDDIGN
-113 KISVEKYNEECKIAV
+113 KISVKKYNEECKVAV
-128 MQYKEAWE
+128 MQFKEAWE

-170 YNKGLLYKGYTIQPF
+170 YKKGLLYKGYTIQPY

-197 LNMPGAYKDIKD
+197 LNMPGAYKNIKD
-209 TSLTAQFKIEN
+209 TSLTAQFKIQKN
-220 NSKSFDVI
+220 KKSQEII
-228 GKNSCY
+228 GDSDCY

-246 ANNGLAVGIK
+246 ANNGLAVGEKIK
-256 IDYVL
+256 YNLI
-261 LETFNKY
+261 ETFNKY
-268 TEKKINVILAEK
+268 TESKINVIIAEK

-287 INNQKTEGD
+287 SNNLKTSEELIFD
-296 IVFNKQ
+296 KQ
-302 KIEYKILK
+302 NLPYKILK
-310 SIKGNRLVGLDYE
+310 TFKGKDLIGFDYD
-323 QLMPYVN
+323 QLLPYVK

-335 FTVVNGDFVT
+335 FTVVSGDFVT
-345 TEEGTG
+345 TDEGTG

-363 FFVSRKNNLPGIFVK
+363 FYVSKKNNLPGIFVK

-386 IVDKSGKFVDQITDF
+386 IVDKSGKFVKEIIDF
-401 AGMQVKSFSDI
+401 AGLQVKAFSDV

-466 KEDLINKNKEINW
+466 KDDFINKNKDINW
-479 QPESTGSGRFG
+479 QPESTGTGRFG

-539 ELGLMKSNISENL
+539 DLGFMKNNISDNI
-552 DLHRPFVDDIVLAS
+552 DLHRPFVDEIILAS
-566 KKGYPMY
+566 KEGSPMY
-573 REKDIIDVWYD
+573 RETDIIDVWYD

-594 YPFENQET
+594 YPFENKDV
-602 FEKMFPAKFIA
+602 FDKMFPAKFIA

-670 KKYGPDATRLYMVI
+670 KKFGPDATRLYMVI

-694 DIDGISEIV
+694 DIDGISEIL

-725 FTGDEKIVPY
+725 FTGNEKLIPY
-735 DKRSFE
+735 EKRSYE
-741 DKWIISKLNSLISF
+741 DKWIISKLNSLIKF
-755 VELKLDDYD
+755 VEDKLDNYD
-764 PTKAS
+764 PTKSS
-769 RAINKFLNDD
+769 RQINKFINDD

-794 GDLSEDKLMAYQ
+794 GDLTQDKLMAYQ
-806 TLFECLYKISIIS
+806 TLLECLYKISIIS
-819 SPFTPFYSEKLFQNL
+819 SPFIPFYSEKLFKNL
-834 NEFSVSESESVHL
+834 NAFNISNSESVHL
-847 LDFPIV
+847 LEFPKV
-853 DNKTISESLERK
+853 DSERISEVLERK
-865 MLYAQSISSL
+865 MSYAQSISSL

-897 IKSSVIEKDIN
+897 MKSLDMENEIKDVEK
-908 DVQGIILSEVNVKEI
+908 IILSEINVKEI
-923 EYVYDNSKV
+923 EYVHDNSKV
-932 FIKKIKPNYKE
+932 FTKKIKPNYKE
-943 LGSVHGKNM
+943 LGSIHGKNM
-952 KLVATRI
+952 KIVAERI
-959 SKMSQDEINHLENKN
+959 SSMTQDEITQLEKDE
-974 SINIELDNNETIELS
+974 SINLELDSGLKLDLLL
-989 INQVEIL
+989 NQVEIL
-996 FGEIEGKQVA
+996 FGQIEGKQVA
-1006 SNDMFTIALD
+1006 SNDTFTIALD
-1016 ISIDDNL
+1016 ISIDNDL

-1033 NKIQNERKEN
+1033 NKIQNQRKEI
-1043 KLEVTDKIEIYIDN
+1043 KLEVTDKIEIYISN
-1057 SSKEIISFLLK
+1057 HSKEINSFLLK
-1068 HKGFICNE
+1068 HKDFICNE
-1076 TQALE
+1076 TQSINLITTE
-1081 LYIDNNIDDSKLMDI
+1081 NIDMPSIMDI
-1096 DIASLKV
+1096 DIASNEVALTEVKF
-1103 ESTVINYKIKKVI
+1103 KIKKV

>member
-1 MGKRKFNEEGSI
+1 MGKGKFNEQSSI
-13 NYYDISKQ
+13 DYYKVSKEIIS
-21 IIDYWNSN
+21 YWNSN
-29 KIFEK
+29 NIFEK
-34 SINTRP
+34 SISSRSED
-40 KNKIFPFYEGPP
+40 KIFPFYEGPP

-98 QVEKKLGITKDDIGS
+98 QVEKNLGITKDDIGN
-113 KISVEKYNEECKIAV
+113 KISVEKYNEECKVAV
-128 MQYKEAWE
+128 MQFKEAWE

-170 YNKGLLYKGYTIQPF
+170 YKKGLLYKGYTIQPY

-197 LNMPGAYKDIKD
+197 LNMPGAYKNIKD
-209 TSLTAQFKIEN
+209 TSLTAQFKIQKN
-220 NSKSFDVI
+220 KKSQEII
-228 GKNSCY
+228 GDSDCY

-246 ANNGLAVGIK
+246 ANNGLAVGEKIK
-256 IDYVL
+256 YNLI
-261 LETFNKY
+261 ETFNKY
-268 TEKKINVILAEK
+268 TESKINVIIAEK

-287 INNQKTEGD
+287 SNNLKTSEELIFD
-296 IVFNKQ
+296 KQ
-302 KIEYKILK
+302 NLPYKILK
-310 SIKGNRLVGLDYE
+310 TFKGKDLVGFDYD
-323 QLMPYVN
+323 QLLPYVK

-335 FTVVNGDFVT
+335 FTVVSGDFVT
-345 TEEGTG
+345 TDEGTG

-363 FFVSRKNNLPGIFVK
+363 FYVSKKNNLPGIFVK

-386 IVDKSGKFVDQITDF
+386 IVDKSGKFVKEIIDF
-401 AGMQVKSFSDI
+401 AGLQVKAFSDV

-466 KEDLINKNKEINW
+466 KDDFINKNKDINW
-479 QPESTGSGRFG
+479 QPESTGTGRFG

-539 ELGLMKSNISENL
+539 DLGFMKNNISDNI
-552 DLHRPFVDDIVLAS
+552 DLHRPFVDEIILAS
-566 KKGYPMY
+566 KEGSPMY
-573 REKDIIDVWYD
+573 RETDIIDVWYD

-594 YPFENQET
+594 YPFENKDI

-656 SKRLGNAIDPFEVI
+656 SKRLGNAVDPFEVI
-670 KKYGPDATRLYMVI
+670 KKFGPDATRLYMVI

-694 DIDGISEIV
+694 DIDGISEIL

-725 FTGDEKIVPY
+725 FTGNEKLIPY
-735 DKRSFE
+735 EKRSYE
-741 DKWIISKLNSLISF
+741 DKWIISKLNSLINF
-755 VELKLDDYD
+755 VEDKLDNYD
-764 PTKAS
+764 PTKSS
-769 RAINKFLNDD
+769 RQINKFINDD

-794 GDLSEDKLMAYQ
+794 GDLTQDKLMAYQ
-806 TLFECLYKISIIS
+806 TLLECLYKISIIS
-819 SPFTPFYSEKLFQNL
+819 SPFIPFYSEKLFKNL
-834 NEFSVSESESVHL
+834 NAFNISNSESVHL
-847 LDFPIV
+847 LEFPKV
-853 DNKTISESLERK
+853 DNERISEVLERK
-865 MLYAQSISSL
+865 MSYAQSISSL

-897 IKSSVIEKDIN
+897 MKSLDMENEIKDVEK
-908 DVQGIILSEVNVKEI
+908 IILSEINVKEI
-923 EYVYDNSKV
+923 EYVHDNSKV
-932 FIKKIKPNYKE
+932 FTKKIKPNYKE
-943 LGSVHGKNM
+943 LGSIHGKNM
-952 KLVATRI
+952 KIVAERI
-959 SKMSQDEINHLENKN
+959 SSMTQDEITQLEKDE
-974 SINIELDNNETIELS
+974 SINFELDGGLKLDLLL
-989 INQVEIL
+989 NQVEIL
-996 FGEIEGKQVA
+996 FGQIEGKQVA
-1006 SNDMFTIALD
+1006 SNDTFTIALD
-1016 ISIDDNL
+1016 ISIDNDL

-1033 NKIQNERKEN
+1033 NKIQNQRKEI
-1043 KLEVTDKIEIYIDN
+1043 KLEVTDKIEIYISN
-1057 SSKEIISFLLK
+1057 HSKEINSFLLK
-1068 HKGFICNE
+1068 HKDFICNE
-1076 TQALE
+1076 TQSINLITTE
-1081 LYIDNNIDDSKLMDI
+1081 NIDMPSIMDI
-1096 DIASLKV
+1096 DIASNEVALTEVKF
-1103 ESTVINYKIKKVI
+1103 KIKKV

>member
-1 MGKRKFNEEGSI
+1 MGKGKFNEQTSI
-13 NYYDISKQ
+13 DYYNISKE
-21 IIDYWNSN
+21 IISYWNSN
-29 KIFEK
+29 NIFQK
-34 SINTRP
+34 SITSRS
-40 KNKIFPFYEGPP
+40 KDKIFPFYEGPP

-98 QVEKKLGITKDDIGS
+98 QVEKNLGITKDDIGN
-113 KISVEKYNEECKIAV
+113 KISVKKYNEECRIAV
-128 MQYKEAWE
+128 MQFKESWE

-170 YNKGLLYKGYTIQPF
+170 YKKDLLYKGYTIQPY

-209 TSLTAQFKIEN
+209 TSLTAQFKIEKN
-220 NSKSFDVI
+220 KKSNDLI
-228 GKNSCY
+228 GDDDCY

-246 ANNGLAVGIK
+246 ANNGLAIGTK
-256 IDYVL
+256 INYVL
-261 LETFNKY
+261 IETFNKY
-268 TEKKINVILAEK
+268 TESKINVIIAEK
-280 CIEKFFD
+280 CIERFFD
-287 INNQKTEGD
+287 SSNLKTSEGLVYD
-296 IVFNKQ
+296 KQ
-302 KIEYKILK
+302 NIPYKILK
-310 SIKGNRLVGLDYE
+310 TFKGKDLIGFDYE
-323 QLMPYVN
+323 QLLPYVK

-335 FTVVNGDFVT
+335 FTVVSGNFVT

-363 FFVSRKNNLPGIFVK
+363 FYISKKNNLPGIFVK

-386 IVDKSGKFVDQITDF
+386 IVDKSGKFVKEIVDF
-401 AGMQVKSFSDI
+401 AGLQVKSFSAV

-466 KEDLINKNKEINW
+466 KDDLINKNKEINW
-479 QPESTGSGRFG
+479 QPESTGTGRFG

-511 PIWRTKDGK
+511 PIWRTKDGVE
-520 DEICIGS
+520 EICIGS
-527 INELKSE
+527 IKELKSE

-539 ELGLMKSNISENL
+539 DLGFMKNIISDNI
-552 DLHRPFVDDIVLAS
+552 DLHRPFVDDIILSS
-566 KKGYPMY
+566 KNGSPMY

-594 YPFENQET
+594 YPFDNKDV
-602 FEKMFPAKFIA
+602 FKKMFPAKFIA

-656 SKRLGNAIDPFEVI
+656 SKRLGNAVDPFEVI

-684 NSNPWDNLKF
+684 NSNPWDNLRF
-694 DIDGISEIV
+694 DVDGVSEIL

-725 FTGDEKIVPY
+725 FTGKEKLIPY
-735 DKRSFE
+735 HKRSFE
-741 DKWIISKLNSLISF
+741 DKWIISKLNSLINF
-755 VELKLDDYD
+755 VGNKLDNYD
-764 PTKAS
+764 PTKSS
-769 RAINKFLNDD
+769 REINQFLNDD
-779 LSNWYIRLNRKRFWK
+779 LSNWYVRLNRKRFWK
-794 GDLSEDKLMAYQ
+794 GDLTEDKLMAYQ

-819 SPFTPFYSEKLFQNL
+819 SPFIPFYSEKLYKNL
-834 NEFSVSESESVHL
+834 NAFNVSDSESVHL
-847 LDFPIV
+847 LDYPEI
-853 DNKTISESLERK
+853 DNKLISESLERK
-865 MLYAQSISSL
+865 MLYAQNISSL

-897 IKSSVIEKDIN
+897 MKSKDMETEIRDVEK
-908 DVQGIILSEVNVKEI
+908 IILSEVNVKGI

-943 LGSVHGKNM
+943 LGSIHGKNM
-952 KLVATRI
+952 KLVAERI
-959 SKMSQDEINHLENKN
+959 SLMSQDEIAILENN
-974 SINIELDNNETIELS
+974 DSIKLMLQNNLSIELLS
-989 INQVEIL
+989 NQVEIL

-1006 SNDMFTIALD
+1006 SNEIFTIALD
-1016 ISIDDNL
+1016 ITISNDL

-1033 NKIQNERKEN
+1033 NKIQNERKDI
-1043 KLEVTDKIEIYIDN
+1043 KLEVTDKIKIYIDN
-1057 SSKEIISFLLK
+1057 QPTEIVSFLLK
-1068 HKGFICNE
+1068 HKDFICNE
-1076 TQALE
+1076 TQALDLIIME
-1081 LYIDNNIDDSKLMDI
+1081 NFDGKNVMNV
-1096 DIASLKV
+1096 DIASNQID
-1103 ESTVINYKIKKVI
+1103 STEIKFEIKKVK

>member
-1 MGKRKFNEEGSI
+1 MGKGKFNEQSSI
-13 NYYDISKQ
+13 DYYKVSKEIIS
-21 IIDYWNSN
+21 YWNSN
-29 KIFEK
+29 NIFEK
-34 SINTRP
+34 SISSRSED
-40 KNKIFPFYEGPP
+40 KIFPFYEGPP

-98 QVEKKLGITKDDIGS
+98 QVEKNLGITKDDIGN
-113 KISVEKYNEECKIAV
+113 KISVEKYNEECKVAV
-128 MQYKEAWE
+128 MQFKEAWE

-170 YNKGLLYKGYTIQPF
+170 YKKGLLYKGYTIQPY

-197 LNMPGAYKDIKD
+197 LNMPGAYKNIKD
-209 TSLTAQFKIEN
+209 TSLTAQFKIQKN
-220 NSKSFDVI
+220 KKSQEII
-228 GKNSCY
+228 GDKDCY

-246 ANNGLAVGIK
+246 ANNGLAVGEKIK
-256 IDYVL
+256 YNLI
-261 LETFNKY
+261 ETFNKY
-268 TEKKINVILAEK
+268 TESKINVIIAEK

-287 INNQKTEGD
+287 SNNLKTSEELIFD
-296 IVFNKQ
+296 KQ
-302 KIEYKILK
+302 NLPYKILK
-310 SIKGNRLVGLDYE
+310 TFKGKDLIGFDYD
-323 QLMPYVN
+323 QLLPYVK

-335 FTVVNGDFVT
+335 FTVVSGDFVT
-345 TEEGTG
+345 TDEGTG

-363 FFVSRKNNLPGIFVK
+363 FYVSKKNNLPGIFVK

-386 IVDKSGKFVDQITDF
+386 IVDKSGKFVKEIIDF
-401 AGMQVKSFSDI
+401 AGLQVKAFSDV

-466 KEDLINKNKEINW
+466 KDDFINKNKDINW
-479 QPESTGSGRFG
+479 QPESTGTGRFG

-539 ELGLMKSNISENL
+539 DLGFMKNNISDNI
-552 DLHRPFVDDIVLAS
+552 DLHRPFVDEIILAS
-566 KKGYPMY
+566 KEGSPMY
-573 REKDIIDVWYD
+573 RETDIIDVWYD

-594 YPFENQET
+594 YPFENKDI

-656 SKRLGNAIDPFEVI
+656 SKRLGNAVDPFEVI
-670 KKYGPDATRLYMVI
+670 KKFGPDATRLYMVI

-694 DIDGISEIV
+694 DIDGISEIL

-725 FTGDEKIVPY
+725 FTGNEKLIPY
-735 DKRSFE
+735 EKRSYE
-741 DKWIISKLNSLISF
+741 DKWIISKLNSLIKF
-755 VELKLDDYD
+755 VEDKLDNYD
-764 PTKAS
+764 PTKSS
-769 RAINKFLNDD
+769 RQINKFINDD

-794 GDLSEDKLMAYQ
+794 GDLTQDKLMAYQ
-806 TLFECLYKISIIS
+806 TLLECLYKISIIS
-819 SPFTPFYSEKLFQNL
+819 SPFIPFYSEKLFKNL
-834 NEFSVSESESVHL
+834 NAFNISNSESVHL
-847 LDFPIV
+847 LEFPKV
-853 DNKTISESLERK
+853 DNERISEVLERK
-865 MLYAQSISSL
+865 MSYAQSISSL

-897 IKSSVIEKDIN
+897 MKSLDMENEIKDVEK
-908 DVQGIILSEVNVKEI
+908 IILSEINVKEI
-923 EYVYDNSKV
+923 EYVHDNSKV
-932 FIKKIKPNYKE
+932 FTKKIKPNYKE
-943 LGSVHGKNM
+943 LGSIHGKNM
-952 KLVATRI
+952 KIVAERI
-959 SKMSQDEINHLENKN
+959 SSMTQDEITQLEKDE
-974 SINIELDNNETIELS
+974 SINFELDGGLKLDLLL
-989 INQVEIL
+989 NQVEIL
-996 FGEIEGKQVA
+996 FGQIEGKQVA
-1006 SNDMFTIALD
+1006 SNDTFTIALD
-1016 ISIDDNL
+1016 ISIDNDL

-1033 NKIQNERKEN
+1033 NKIQNQRKEI
-1043 KLEVTDKIEIYIDN
+1043 KLEVTDKIEIYISN
-1057 SSKEIISFLLK
+1057 HSKEINSFLQK
-1068 HKGFICNE
+1068 HKDFICNE
-1076 TQALE
+1076 TQSINL
-1081 LYIDNNIDDSKLMDI
+1081 ITTDNIDMPSIMDI
-1096 DIASLKV
+1096 DIASNEVALTEVKF
-1103 ESTVINYKIKKVI
+1103 KIKKV

>member
-1 MGKRKFNEEGSI
+1 MGKGKFNEQSSI
-13 NYYDISKQ
+13 DYYKVSKEIIS
-21 IIDYWNSN
+21 YWNSN
-29 KIFEK
+29 NIFEK
-34 SINTRP
+34 SISSRSED
-40 KNKIFPFYEGPP
+40 KIFPFYEGPP

-98 QVEKKLGITKDDIGS
+98 QVEKNLGITKDDIGN
-113 KISVEKYNEECKIAV
+113 KISVEKYNEECKVAV
-128 MQYKEAWE
+128 MQFKEVWE

-158 YIESI
+158 YIESV

-170 YNKGLLYKGYTIQPF
+170 YKKGLLYKGYTIQPY

-197 LNMPGAYKDIKD
+197 LNMPGAYKNIKD
-209 TSLTAQFKIEN
+209 TSLTAQFKIQKN
-220 NSKSFDVI
+220 KKSQEII
-228 GKNSCY
+228 GDSDCY

-246 ANNGLAVGIK
+246 ANNGLAVGEKIK
-256 IDYVL
+256 YNLI
-261 LETFNKY
+261 ETFNKY
-268 TEKKINVILAEK
+268 TESKINVIIAEK

-287 INNQKTEGD
+287 SNNLKTSEELIFD
-296 IVFNKQ
+296 KQ
-302 KIEYKILK
+302 NLPYKILK
-310 SIKGNRLVGLDYE
+310 TFKGKDLIGFDYD
-323 QLMPYVN
+323 QLLPYVK

-335 FTVVNGDFVT
+335 FTVVSGDFVT
-345 TEEGTG
+345 TDEGTG

-363 FFVSRKNNLPGIFVK
+363 FYVSKKNNLPGIFVK

-386 IVDKSGKFVDQITDF
+386 IVDKSGKFVKEIIDF
-401 AGMQVKSFSDI
+401 AGLQVKAFSDV

-466 KEDLINKNKEINW
+466 KDDFINKNKDINW
-479 QPESTGSGRFG
+479 QPESTGTGRFG

-539 ELGLMKSNISENL
+539 DLGFMKNNISDNI
-552 DLHRPFVDDIVLAS
+552 DLHRPFVDEIILAS
-566 KKGYPMY
+566 KEGSPMY
-573 REKDIIDVWYD
+573 RETDIIDVWYD

-594 YPFENQET
+594 YPFENKDV
-602 FEKMFPAKFIA
+602 FDKMFPAKFIA

-670 KKYGPDATRLYMVI
+670 KKFGPDATRLYMVI

-694 DIDGISEIV
+694 DIDGISEIL

-725 FTGDEKIVPY
+725 FTGNEKLIPY
-735 DKRSFE
+735 EKRSYE
-741 DKWIISKLNSLISF
+741 DKWIISKLNSLIKF
-755 VELKLDDYD
+755 VEDKLDNYD
-764 PTKAS
+764 PTKSS
-769 RAINKFLNDD
+769 RKINKFINDD

-794 GDLSEDKLMAYQ
+794 GDLTQDKLMAYQ
-806 TLFECLYKISIIS
+806 TLLECLYKISIIS
-819 SPFTPFYSEKLFQNL
+819 SPFIPFYSEKLFKNL
-834 NEFSVSESESVHL
+834 NAFNISNSESVHL
-847 LDFPIV
+847 LEFPKV
-853 DNKTISESLERK
+853 DNERISEVLERK
-865 MLYAQSISSL
+865 MSYAQSISSL

-897 IKSSVIEKDIN
+897 MKSLDMENEIKDVEK
-908 DVQGIILSEVNVKEI
+908 IILSEINVKEI
-923 EYVYDNSKV
+923 EYVHDNSKV
-932 FIKKIKPNYKE
+932 FTKKIKPNYKE
-943 LGSVHGKNM
+943 LGSIHGKNM
-952 KLVATRI
+952 KIVAERI
-959 SKMSQDEINHLENKN
+959 SSMTQDEITQLEKDE
-974 SINIELDNNETIELS
+974 SINLELDGGLKLDLLL
-989 INQVEIL
+989 NQVEIL
-996 FGEIEGKQVA
+996 FGQIEGKQVA
-1006 SNDMFTIALD
+1006 SNDTFTIALD
-1016 ISIDDNL
+1016 ISIDNDL

-1033 NKIQNERKEN
+1033 NKIQNQRKEI
-1043 KLEVTDKIEIYIDN
+1043 KLEVTDKIEIYISN
-1057 SSKEIISFLLK
+1057 HSKEINSFLLK
-1068 HKGFICNE
+1068 HKDFICNE
-1076 TQALE
+1076 TQSINLITTE
-1081 LYIDNNIDDSKLMDI
+1081 NIDMPSIMDI
-1096 DIASLKV
+1096 DIASNEVALTEVKF
-1103 ESTVINYKIKKVI
+1103 KIKKV

>member
-1 MGKRKFNEEGSI
+1 MGKGKFNEQPSI
-13 NYYDISKQ
+13 DYYKVSKEIIS
-21 IIDYWNSN
+21 YWNSN
-29 KIFEK
+29 NIFEK
-34 SINTRP
+34 SISSRS
-40 KNKIFPFYEGPP
+40 KDKIFPFYEGPP

-98 QVEKKLGITKDDIGS
+98 QVEKNLGITKDDIGN
-113 KISVEKYNEECKIAV
+113 KISVEKYNEECKVAV
-128 MQYKEAWE
+128 MQFKEAWE

-158 YIESI
+158 YIESV

-170 YNKGLLYKGYTIQPF
+170 YKKKLLYKGYTIQPY

-197 LNMPGAYKDIKD
+197 LNMPGAYKNIKD
-209 TSLTAQFKIEN
+209 TSLTAQFKIQKN
-220 NSKSFDVI
+220 KKSQEII
-228 GKNSCY
+228 GDSDCY

-246 ANNGLAVGIK
+246 ANNGLAVGEKIK
-256 IDYVL
+256 YNLI
-261 LETFNKY
+261 ETFNKY
-268 TEKKINVILAEK
+268 TESKINVIIAEK

-287 INNQKTEGD
+287 SNNLKSSEELIFD
-296 IVFNKQ
+296 KQ
-302 KIEYKILK
+302 NLPYKILK
-310 SIKGNRLVGLDYE
+310 TFKGKDLIGFDYD
-323 QLMPYVN
+323 QLLPYVK

-335 FTVVNGDFVT
+335 FTVVSGDFVT
-345 TEEGTG
+345 TDEGTG

-363 FFVSRKNNLPGIFVK
+363 FYVSKKNNLPGIFVK

-386 IVDKSGKFVDQITDF
+386 IVDKSGKFVKEIIDF
-401 AGMQVKSFSDI
+401 AGLHVKAFSDV

-466 KEDLINKNKEINW
+466 KDDFINKNKDINW
-479 QPESTGSGRFG
+479 QPESTGTGRFG

-539 ELGLMKSNISENL
+539 DLGFMKNNISDNI
-552 DLHRPFVDDIVLAS
+552 DLHRPFVDEIILAS
-566 KKGYPMY
+566 KEGSPMY
-573 REKDIIDVWYD
+573 RETDIIDVWYD

-594 YPFENQET
+594 YPFENKDV
-602 FEKMFPAKFIA
+602 FNKMFPAKFIA

-656 SKRLGNAIDPFEVI
+656 SKRLGNAVDPFEVI
-670 KKYGPDATRLYMVI
+670 KKFGPDATRLYMVI

-694 DIDGISEIV
+694 DIDGISEIL

-725 FTGDEKIVPY
+725 FTGNEKLISY
-735 DKRSFE
+735 EKRSYE
-741 DKWIISKLNSLISF
+741 DKWIISKLNSLIRF
-755 VELKLDDYD
+755 VEDKLDNYD
-764 PTKAS
+764 PTKSS
-769 RAINKFLNDD
+769 RQINKFLNDD

-794 GDLSEDKLMAYQ
+794 GDLTEDKLMAYQ
-806 TLFECLYKISIIS
+806 TLLECLYKISIIS
-819 SPFTPFYSEKLFQNL
+819 SPFIPFYSEKLFKNL
-834 NEFSVSESESVHL
+834 NAFNISNSESVHL
-847 LDFPIV
+847 LEFPKV
-853 DNKTISESLERK
+853 DNERISEVLERK
-865 MLYAQSISSL
+865 MSYAQSISSL

-897 IKSSVIEKDIN
+897 MKSFDMENDIKDVEK
-908 DVQGIILSEVNVKEI
+908 IILSEINVKEI
-923 EYVYDNSKV
+923 EYVHDNSKV
-932 FIKKIKPNYKE
+932 FTKKIKPNYKE
-943 LGSVHGKNM
+943 LGSIHGKNM
-952 KLVATRI
+952 KIVAERI
-959 SKMSQDEINHLENKN
+959 SSMTQDEITQLEKDE
-974 SINIELDNNETIELS
+974 SINFELDGGIKLDLLL
-989 INQVEIL
+989 NQVEIL
-996 FGEIEGKQVA
+996 FGQIEGKQVA
-1006 SNDMFTIALD
+1006 SNDTFTIALD
-1016 ISIDDNL
+1016 ISIDNDL

-1033 NKIQNERKEN
+1033 NKIQNQRKEI
-1043 KLEVTDKIEIYIDN
+1043 KLEVTDKIEIYISN
-1057 SSKEIISFLLK
+1057 HSKEINSFLLK
-1068 HKGFICNE
+1068 HKDFICNE
-1076 TQALE
+1076 TQSINLITTE
-1081 LYIDNNIDDSKLMDI
+1081 NIDMPSIMDI
-1096 DIASLKV
+1096 DIASNEVALTEVKF
-1103 ESTVINYKIKKVI
+1103 KIKKV

>member
-1 MGKRKFNEEGSI
+1 MGKGKFNEQSSI
-13 NYYDISKQ
+13 DYYKVSKEIIS
-21 IIDYWNSN
+21 YWNSN
-29 KIFEK
+29 NIFEK
-34 SINTRP
+34 SISSRSED
-40 KNKIFPFYEGPP
+40 KIFPFYEGPP

-98 QVEKKLGITKDDIGS
+98 QVEKNLGITKDDIGN
-113 KISVEKYNEECKIAV
+113 KISVEKYNEECKVAV
-128 MQYKEAWE
+128 MQFKEAWE

-170 YNKGLLYKGYTIQPF
+170 YKKGLLYKGYTIQPY

-197 LNMPGAYKDIKD
+197 LNMPGAYKNIKD
-209 TSLTAQFKIEN
+209 TSLTAQFKIQKN
-220 NSKSFDVI
+220 KKSQEII
-228 GKNSCY
+228 GDSDCY

-246 ANNGLAVGIK
+246 ANNGLAVGEKIK
-256 IDYVL
+256 YNLI
-261 LETFNKY
+261 ETFNKY
-268 TEKKINVILAEK
+268 TESKINVIIAEK

-287 INNQKTEGD
+287 SNNLKTSEELIFD
-296 IVFNKQ
+296 KQ
-302 KIEYKILK
+302 NLPYKILK
-310 SIKGNRLVGLDYE
+310 TFKGKDLVGFDYD
-323 QLMPYVN
+323 QLLPYVK

-335 FTVVNGDFVT
+335 FTVVSGDFVT
-345 TEEGTG
+345 TDEGTG

-363 FFVSRKNNLPGIFVK
+363 FYVSKKNNLPGIFVK

-386 IVDKSGKFVDQITDF
+386 IVDKSGKFVKEIIDF
-401 AGMQVKSFSDI
+401 AGLQVKAFSDV

-466 KEDLINKNKEINW
+466 KDDFINKNKDINW
-479 QPESTGSGRFG
+479 QPESTGTGRFG

-539 ELGLMKSNISENL
+539 DLGFMKNNISDNI
-552 DLHRPFVDDIVLAS
+552 DLHRPFVDEIILAS
-566 KKGYPMY
+566 KEGSPMY
-573 REKDIIDVWYD
+573 RETDIIDVWYD

-594 YPFENQET
+594 YPFENKDI

-656 SKRLGNAIDPFEVI
+656 SKRLGNAVDPFEVI
-670 KKYGPDATRLYMVI
+670 KKFGPDATRLYMVI

-694 DIDGISEIV
+694 DIDGISEIL

-725 FTGDEKIVPY
+725 FTGNEKLIPY
-735 DKRSFE
+735 EKRSYE
-741 DKWIISKLNSLISF
+741 DKWIISKLNSLIKF
-755 VELKLDDYD
+755 VEDKLDNYD
-764 PTKAS
+764 PTKSS
-769 RAINKFLNDD
+769 RQINKFINDD

-794 GDLSEDKLMAYQ
+794 GDLTEDKLMAYQ
-806 TLFECLYKISIIS
+806 TLLECLYKISIIS
-819 SPFTPFYSEKLFQNL
+819 SPFIPFYSEKLFKNL
-834 NEFSVSESESVHL
+834 NAFNISNSESVHL
-847 LDFPIV
+847 LEFPKV
-853 DNKTISESLERK
+853 DNERISEVLERK
-865 MLYAQSISSL
+865 MSYAQSISSL

-897 IKSSVIEKDIN
+897 MKSLDMENEIKDVEK
-908 DVQGIILSEVNVKEI
+908 IILSEINVKEI
-923 EYVYDNSKV
+923 EYVHDNSKV
-932 FIKKIKPNYKE
+932 FTKKIKPNYKE
-943 LGSVHGKNM
+943 LGSIHGKNM
-952 KLVATRI
+952 KIVAERI
-959 SKMSQDEINHLENKN
+959 SSMTQDEITQLEKDE
-974 SINIELDNNETIELS
+974 SINLELDGGLKLDLLL
-989 INQVEIL
+989 NQVEIL
-996 FGEIEGKQVA
+996 FGQIEGKQVA
-1006 SNDMFTIALD
+1006 SNDTFTIALD
-1016 ISIDDNL
+1016 ISIDNDL

-1033 NKIQNERKEN
+1033 NKIQNQRKEI
-1043 KLEVTDKIEIYIDN
+1043 KLEVTDKIEIYISN
-1057 SSKEIISFLLK
+1057 HSKEINSFLLK
-1068 HKGFICNE
+1068 HKDFICNE
-1076 TQALE
+1076 TQSINL
-1081 LYIDNNIDDSKLMDI
+1081 ITTDNIDMPSIMDI
-1096 DIASLKV
+1096 DIASNEVALTEVKF
-1103 ESTVINYKIKKVI
+1103 KIKKV

>member
-1 MGKRKFNEEGSI
+1 MGKGKFNEQSSI
-13 NYYDISKQ
+13 DYYKVSKEIIS
-21 IIDYWNSN
+21 YWNSN
-29 KIFEK
+29 NIFEK
-34 SINTRP
+34 SISSRSED
-40 KNKIFPFYEGPP
+40 KIFPFYEGPP

-98 QVEKKLGITKDDIGS
+98 QVEKNLGITKDDIGN
-113 KISVEKYNEECKIAV
+113 KISVEKYNEECKVAV
-128 MQYKEAWE
+128 MQFKEVWE

-170 YNKGLLYKGYTIQPF
+170 YKKGLLYKGYTIQPY

-197 LNMPGAYKDIKD
+197 LNMPGAYKNIKD
-209 TSLTAQFKIEN
+209 TSLTAQFKIQKN
-220 NSKSFDVI
+220 KKSQEII
-228 GKNSCY
+228 GDSDCY

-246 ANNGLAVGIK
+246 ANNGLAVGEKIK
-256 IDYVL
+256 YNLI
-261 LETFNKY
+261 ETFNKY
-268 TEKKINVILAEK
+268 TESKINVIIAEK

-287 INNQKTEGD
+287 SNNLKTSEELIFD
-296 IVFNKQ
+296 KQ
-302 KIEYKILK
+302 NLPYKILK
-310 SIKGNRLVGLDYE
+310 TFKGKDLIGFDYD
-323 QLMPYVN
+323 QLLPYVK

-335 FTVVNGDFVT
+335 FTVVSGDFVT
-345 TEEGTG
+345 TDEGTG

-363 FFVSRKNNLPGIFVK
+363 FYVSKKNNLPGIFVK

-386 IVDKSGKFVDQITDF
+386 IVDKSGKFVKEIIDF
-401 AGMQVKSFSDI
+401 AGLQVKAFSDA

-466 KEDLINKNKEINW
+466 KDDFINKNKDINW
-479 QPESTGSGRFG
+479 QPESTGTGRFG

-539 ELGLMKSNISENL
+539 DLGFMKNNISDNI
-552 DLHRPFVDDIVLAS
+552 DLHRPFVDEIILAS
-566 KKGYPMY
+566 KEGSPMY
-573 REKDIIDVWYD
+573 RETDIIDVWYD

-594 YPFENQET
+594 YPFENKDV
-602 FEKMFPAKFIA
+602 FDKMFPAKFIA

-670 KKYGPDATRLYMVI
+670 KKFGPDATRLYMVI

-694 DIDGISEIV
+694 DIDGISEIL

-725 FTGDEKIVPY
+725 FTGNEKLIPY
-735 DKRSFE
+735 EKRSYE
-741 DKWIISKLNSLISF
+741 DKWIISKLNSLIKF
-755 VELKLDDYD
+755 VEDKLDNYD
-764 PTKAS
+764 PTKSS
-769 RAINKFLNDD
+769 RQINKFINDD

-794 GDLSEDKLMAYQ
+794 GDLTQDKLMAYQ
-806 TLFECLYKISIIS
+806 TLLECLYKISIIS
-819 SPFTPFYSEKLFQNL
+819 SPFIPFYSEKLFKNL
-834 NEFSVSESESVHL
+834 NAFNISNSESVHL
-847 LDFPIV
+847 LEFPKV
-853 DNKTISESLERK
+853 DSERISEVLERK
-865 MLYAQSISSL
+865 MSYAQSISSL

-897 IKSSVIEKDIN
+897 MKSLDMENEIKDVEK
-908 DVQGIILSEVNVKEI
+908 IILSEINVKEI
-923 EYVYDNSKV
+923 EYVHDNSKV
-932 FIKKIKPNYKE
+932 FTKKIKPNYKE
-943 LGSVHGKNM
+943 LGSIHGKNM
-952 KLVATRI
+952 KIVAERI
-959 SKMSQDEINHLENKN
+959 SSMTQDEITQLEKDE
-974 SINIELDNNETIELS
+974 SINLELDGGLKLDLLL
-989 INQVEIL
+989 NQVEIL
-996 FGEIEGKQVA
+996 FGQIEGKQVA
-1006 SNDMFTIALD
+1006 SNDTFTIALD
-1016 ISIDDNL
+1016 ISIDNDL

-1033 NKIQNERKEN
+1033 NKIQNQRKEI
-1043 KLEVTDKIEIYIDN
+1043 KLEVTDKIEIYISN
-1057 SSKEIISFLLK
+1057 HSKEINSFLLK
-1068 HKGFICNE
+1068 HKDFICNE
-1076 TQALE
+1076 TQSINL
-1081 LYIDNNIDDSKLMDI
+1081 ITTDNIDMPSIMDI
-1096 DIASLKV
+1096 DIASNEVALTEVKF
-1103 ESTVINYKIKKVI
+1103 KIKKV

>member
-1 MGKRKFNEEGSI
+1 MGKGKFNEQSSI
-13 NYYDISKQ
+13 DYYKVSKEIIS
-21 IIDYWNSN
+21 YWNSN
-29 KIFEK
+29 NIFEK
-34 SINTRP
+34 SISSRSED
-40 KNKIFPFYEGPP
+40 KIFPFYEGPP

-98 QVEKKLGITKDDIGS
+98 QVEKNLGITKDDIGN
-113 KISVEKYNEECKIAV
+113 KISVKKYNEECKVAV
-128 MQYKEAWE
+128 MQFKEAWE

-158 YIESI
+158 YIESV

-170 YNKGLLYKGYTIQPF
+170 YKKGLLYKGYTIQPY

-197 LNMPGAYKDIKD
+197 LNMPGAYKNIKD
-209 TSLTAQFKIEN
+209 TSLTAQFKIQKN
-220 NSKSFDVI
+220 KKSQEII
-228 GKNSCY
+228 GDSDCY

-246 ANNGLAVGIK
+246 ANNGLAVGEKIK
-256 IDYVL
+256 YNLI
-261 LETFNKY
+261 ETFNKY
-268 TEKKINVILAEK
+268 TESKINVIIAEK

-287 INNQKTEGD
+287 SNNLKTSEELIFD
-296 IVFNKQ
+296 KQ
-302 KIEYKILK
+302 NLPYRILK
-310 SIKGNRLVGLDYE
+310 TFKGKDLIGFDYD
-323 QLMPYVN
+323 QLLPYVK

-335 FTVVNGDFVT
+335 FTVVSGDFVT
-345 TEEGTG
+345 TDEGTG

-363 FFVSRKNNLPGIFVK
+363 FYVSKKNNLPGIFVK

-386 IVDKSGKFVDQITDF
+386 IVDKSGKFVKEIIDF
-401 AGMQVKSFSDI
+401 AGLQVKAFSDA

-466 KEDLINKNKEINW
+466 KDDFIIKNKDINW
-479 QPESTGSGRFG
+479 QPESTGTGRFG

-539 ELGLMKSNISENL
+539 DLGFMKNNISDNI
-552 DLHRPFVDDIVLAS
+552 DLHRPFVDEIILAS
-566 KKGYPMY
+566 KEGSPMY
-573 REKDIIDVWYD
+573 RETDIIDVWYD

-594 YPFENQET
+594 YPFENKDV
-602 FEKMFPAKFIA
+602 FDKMFPAKFIA

-670 KKYGPDATRLYMVI
+670 KKFGPDATRLYMVI

-694 DIDGISEIV
+694 DIDGISEIL

-725 FTGDEKIVPY
+725 FTGNEKLIPY
-735 DKRSFE
+735 EKRSYE
-741 DKWIISKLNSLISF
+741 DKWIISKLNSLIKF
-755 VELKLDDYD
+755 VEDKLDNYD
-764 PTKAS
+764 PTKSS
-769 RAINKFLNDD
+769 RQINKFINDD

-794 GDLSEDKLMAYQ
+794 GDLTEDKLMAYQ
-806 TLFECLYKISIIS
+806 TLLECLYKISIIS
-819 SPFTPFYSEKLFQNL
+819 SPFIPFYSEKLFKNL
-834 NEFSVSESESVHL
+834 NAFNISNSESVHL
-847 LDFPIV
+847 LEFPKV
-853 DNKTISESLERK
+853 DNERISEVLERK
-865 MLYAQSISSL
+865 MSYAQSISSL

-897 IKSSVIEKDIN
+897 MKSLDMENEIKDVEK
-908 DVQGIILSEVNVKEI
+908 IILSEINVKEI
-923 EYVYDNSKV
+923 EYVHDNSKV
-932 FIKKIKPNYKE
+932 FTKKIKPNYKE
-943 LGSVHGKNM
+943 LGSIHGKNM
-952 KLVATRI
+952 KIVAERI
-959 SKMSQDEINHLENKN
+959 SSMTQDEITQLEKDE
-974 SINIELDNNETIELS
+974 SINLELDGGLKLDLLL
-989 INQVEIL
+989 NQVEIL
-996 FGEIEGKQVA
+996 FGQIEGKQVA
-1006 SNDMFTIALD
+1006 SNDTFTIALD
-1016 ISIDDNL
+1016 ISIDNDL

-1033 NKIQNERKEN
+1033 NKIQNQRKEI
-1043 KLEVTDKIEIYIDN
+1043 KLEVTDKIEIYISN
-1057 SSKEIISFLLK
+1057 HSKEINSFLLK
-1068 HKGFICNE
+1068 HKDFICNE
-1076 TQALE
+1076 TQSINLIT
-1081 LYIDNNIDDSKLMDI
+1081 IDNIDMPSIMDI
-1096 DIASLKV
+1096 DIASNEVALTEVKF
-1103 ESTVINYKIKKVI
+1103 KIKKV

>member
-1 MGKRKFNEEGSI
+1 MGTGKFNEQSSI
-13 NYYDISKQ
+13 DYYKVSKEIIS
-21 IIDYWNSN
+21 YWNSN
-29 KIFEK
+29 NIFEK
-34 SINTRP
+34 SISSRSED
-40 KNKIFPFYEGPP
+40 KIFPFYEGPP

-98 QVEKKLGITKDDIGS
+98 QVEKNLGITKDDIGN
-113 KISVEKYNEECKIAV
+113 KISVEKYNEECKVAV
-128 MQYKEAWE
+128 MQFKEAWE

-170 YNKGLLYKGYTIQPF
+170 YKKGLLYKGYTIQPY

-197 LNMPGAYKDIKD
+197 LNMPGAYKNIKD
-209 TSLTAQFKIEN
+209 TSLTAQFKIQKN
-220 NSKSFDVI
+220 KKSQEII
-228 GKNSCY
+228 GDSDCY

-246 ANNGLAVGIK
+246 ANNGLAVGEKIK
-256 IDYVL
+256 YNLI
-261 LETFNKY
+261 ETFNKY
-268 TEKKINVILAEK
+268 TESKINVIIAEK

-287 INNQKTEGD
+287 SNNLKTSEELIFD
-296 IVFNKQ
+296 KQ
-302 KIEYKILK
+302 NLPYKILK
-310 SIKGNRLVGLDYE
+310 TFKGKDLIGFDYD
-323 QLMPYVN
+323 QLLPYVK

-335 FTVVNGDFVT
+335 FTVVSGDFVT
-345 TEEGTG
+345 TDEGTG

-363 FFVSRKNNLPGIFVK
+363 FYVSKKNNLPGIFVK

-386 IVDKSGKFVDQITDF
+386 IVDKSGKFVKEIIDF
-401 AGMQVKSFSDI
+401 AGLQVKAFSDV

-466 KEDLINKNKEINW
+466 KDDFINKNKDINW
-479 QPESTGSGRFG
+479 QPESTGTGRFG

-539 ELGLMKSNISENL
+539 DLGFMKNNISDNI
-552 DLHRPFVDDIVLAS
+552 DLHRPFVDEIILAS
-566 KKGYPMY
+566 KEGSPMY
-573 REKDIIDVWYD
+573 RETDIIDVWYD

-594 YPFENQET
+594 YPFENKDI

-656 SKRLGNAIDPFEVI
+656 SKRLGNAVDPFEVI
-670 KKYGPDATRLYMVI
+670 KKFGPDATRLYMVI

-694 DIDGISEIV
+694 DIDGISEIL

-725 FTGDEKIVPY
+725 FTGNEKLIPY
-735 DKRSFE
+735 EKRSYE
-741 DKWIISKLNSLISF
+741 DKWIISKLNSLIKF
-755 VELKLDDYD
+755 VEDKLDNYD
-764 PTKAS
+764 PTKSS
-769 RAINKFLNDD
+769 RQINKFINDD

-794 GDLSEDKLMAYQ
+794 GDLTQDKLMAYQ
-806 TLFECLYKISIIS
+806 TLLECLYKISIIS
-819 SPFTPFYSEKLFQNL
+819 SPFIPFYSEKLFKNL
-834 NEFSVSESESVHL
+834 NAFNISNSESVHL
-847 LDFPIV
+847 LEFPKV
-853 DNKTISESLERK
+853 DNERISEVLERK
-865 MLYAQSISSL
+865 MSYAQSISSL

-897 IKSSVIEKDIN
+897 MKSLDMENEIKDVEK
-908 DVQGIILSEVNVKEI
+908 IILSEINVKEI
-923 EYVYDNSKV
+923 EYVHDNSKV
-932 FIKKIKPNYKE
+932 FTKKIKPNYKE
-943 LGSVHGKNM
+943 LGSIHGKNM
-952 KLVATRI
+952 KIVAERI
-959 SKMSQDEINHLENKN
+959 SSMTQDEITQLEKDE
-974 SINIELDNNETIELS
+974 SINFELDGGLKLDLLL
-989 INQVEIL
+989 NQVEIL
-996 FGEIEGKQVA
+996 FGQIEGKQVA
-1006 SNDMFTIALD
+1006 SNDTFTIALD
-1016 ISIDDNL
+1016 ISIDNDL

-1033 NKIQNERKEN
+1033 NKIQNQRKEI
-1043 KLEVTDKIEIYIDN
+1043 KLEVTDKIEIYISN
-1057 SSKEIISFLLK
+1057 HSKEINSFLLK
-1068 HKGFICNE
+1068 HKDFICNE
-1076 TQALE
+1076 TQSINLITTE
-1081 LYIDNNIDDSKLMDI
+1081 NIDMPSMMDI
-1096 DIASLKV
+1096 DIASNEVALTEV
-1103 ESTVINYKIKKVI
+1103 QFKIKKV

>member
-1 MGKRKFNEEGSI
+1 MGKGKFNEQSSI
-13 NYYDISKQ
+13 DYYKVSKEIIS
-21 IIDYWNSN
+21 YWNSN
-29 KIFEK
+29 NIFEK
-34 SINTRP
+34 SISSRSED
-40 KNKIFPFYEGPP
+40 KIFPFYEGPP

-98 QVEKKLGITKDDIGS
+98 QVEKNLGITKDDIGN
-113 KISVEKYNEECKIAV
+113 KISVEKYNEECKVAV
-128 MQYKEAWE
+128 MQFKEAWE

-170 YNKGLLYKGYTIQPF
+170 YKKGLLYKGYTIQPY

-197 LNMPGAYKDIKD
+197 LNMPGAYKNIKD
-209 TSLTAQFKIEN
+209 TSLTAQFKIQKN
-220 NSKSFDVI
+220 KKSQEII
-228 GKNSCY
+228 GDSDCY

-246 ANNGLAVGIK
+246 ANNGLAVGEKIK
-256 IDYVL
+256 YNLI
-261 LETFNKY
+261 ETFNKY
-268 TEKKINVILAEK
+268 TESKINVIIAEK

-287 INNQKTEGD
+287 SNNLKTSEELIFD
-296 IVFNKQ
+296 KQ
-302 KIEYKILK
+302 NLPYKILK
-310 SIKGNRLVGLDYE
+310 TFKGKDLVGFDYD
-323 QLMPYVN
+323 QLLPYVK

-335 FTVVNGDFVT
+335 FTVVSGDFVT
-345 TEEGTG
+345 TDEGTG

-363 FFVSRKNNLPGIFVK
+363 FYVSKKNNLPGIFVK

-386 IVDKSGKFVDQITDF
+386 IVDKSGKFVKEIIDF
-401 AGMQVKSFSDI
+401 AGLQVKAFSDV

-466 KEDLINKNKEINW
+466 KDDFINKNKDINW
-479 QPESTGSGRFG
+479 QPESTGTGRFG

-539 ELGLMKSNISENL
+539 DLGFMKNNISDNI
-552 DLHRPFVDDIVLAS
+552 DLHRPFVDEIILAS
-566 KKGYPMY
+566 KEGSPMY
-573 REKDIIDVWYD
+573 RETDIIDVWYD

-594 YPFENQET
+594 YPFENKDV

-656 SKRLGNAIDPFEVI
+656 SKRLGNAVDPFEVI
-670 KKYGPDATRLYMVI
+670 KKFGPDATRLYMVI

-694 DIDGISEIV
+694 DIDGISEIL

-725 FTGDEKIVPY
+725 FTGNEKLIPY
-735 DKRSFE
+735 EKRSYE
-741 DKWIISKLNSLISF
+741 DKWIISKLNSLIKF
-755 VELKLDDYD
+755 VEDKLDNYD
-764 PTKAS
+764 PTKSS
-769 RAINKFLNDD
+769 RQINKFINDD

-794 GDLSEDKLMAYQ
+794 GDLTQDKLMAYQ
-806 TLFECLYKISIIS
+806 TLLECLYKISIIS
-819 SPFTPFYSEKLFQNL
+819 SPFIPFYSEKLFKNL
-834 NEFSVSESESVHL
+834 NAFNISNSESVHL
-847 LDFPIV
+847 LEFPKV
-853 DNKTISESLERK
+853 DNERISEVLERK
-865 MLYAQSISSL
+865 MSYAQSISSL

-897 IKSSVIEKDIN
+897 MKSLDMENEIKDVEK
-908 DVQGIILSEVNVKEI
+908 IILSEINVKEI
-923 EYVYDNSKV
+923 EYVHDNSKV
-932 FIKKIKPNYKE
+932 FTKKIKPNYKE
-943 LGSVHGKNM
+943 LGSIHGKNM
-952 KLVATRI
+952 KIVAERI
-959 SKMSQDEINHLENKN
+959 SSMTQDEITQLEKDE
-974 SINIELDNNETIELS
+974 SINLELDGGLKLDLLL
-989 INQVEIL
+989 NQVEIL
-996 FGEIEGKQVA
+996 FGQIEGKQVA
-1006 SNDMFTIALD
+1006 SNDTFTIALD
-1016 ISIDDNL
+1016 ISIDNDL

-1033 NKIQNERKEN
+1033 NKIQNQRKEI
-1043 KLEVTDKIEIYIDN
+1043 KLEVTDKIEIYISN
-1057 SSKEIISFLLK
+1057 HSKEINSFLLK
-1068 HKGFICNE
+1068 HKDFICNE
-1076 TQALE
+1076 TQSINLITTE
-1081 LYIDNNIDDSKLMDI
+1081 NIDMPSIMDI
-1096 DIASLKV
+1096 DIASNEVALTEVKF
-1103 ESTVINYKIKKVI
+1103 KIKKV

>member
-1 MGKRKFNEEGSI
+1 MGKGKFNEQSSI
-13 NYYDISKQ
+13 DYYKVSKEIIS
-21 IIDYWNSN
+21 YWNSN
-29 KIFEK
+29 NIFEK
-34 SINTRP
+34 SISSRSED
-40 KNKIFPFYEGPP
+40 KIFPFYEGPP

-98 QVEKKLGITKDDIGS
+98 QVEKNLGITKDDIGN
-113 KISVEKYNEECKIAV
+113 KISVEKYNEECKVAV
-128 MQYKEAWE
+128 MQFKEAWE

-170 YNKGLLYKGYTIQPF
+170 YKKGLLYKGYTIQPY

-197 LNMPGAYKDIKD
+197 LNMPGAYKNIKD
-209 TSLTAQFKIEN
+209 TSLTAQFKIQKN
-220 NSKSFDVI
+220 KKSQEII
-228 GKNSCY
+228 GDSDCY

-246 ANNGLAVGIK
+246 ANNGLAVGEKIK
-256 IDYVL
+256 YNLI
-261 LETFNKY
+261 ETFNKY
-268 TEKKINVILAEK
+268 TESKINVIIAEK

-287 INNQKTEGD
+287 SNNLKTSEELIFD
-296 IVFNKQ
+296 KQ
-302 KIEYKILK
+302 NLPYKILK
-310 SIKGNRLVGLDYE
+310 TFKGKDLIGFDYD
-323 QLMPYVN
+323 QLLPYVK

-335 FTVVNGDFVT
+335 FTVVSGDFVT
-345 TEEGTG
+345 TDEGTG

-363 FFVSRKNNLPGIFVK
+363 FYVSKKNNLPGIFVK

-386 IVDKSGKFVDQITDF
+386 IVDKSGKFVKEIIDF
-401 AGMQVKSFSDI
+401 AGLQVKAFSDV

-466 KEDLINKNKEINW
+466 KDDFINKNKDINW
-479 QPESTGSGRFG
+479 QPESTGTGRFG

-539 ELGLMKSNISENL
+539 DLGFMKNNISDNI
-552 DLHRPFVDDIVLAS
+552 DLHRPFVDEIILAS
-566 KKGYPMY
+566 KEGSPMY
-573 REKDIIDVWYD
+573 RETDIIDVWYD

-594 YPFENQET
+594 YPFENKDV

-670 KKYGPDATRLYMVI
+670 KKFGPDATRLYMVI

-694 DIDGISEIV
+694 DIDGISEIL

-725 FTGDEKIVPY
+725 FTGNEKLIPY
-735 DKRSFE
+735 EKRSYE
-741 DKWIISKLNSLISF
+741 DKWIISKLNSLIKF
-755 VELKLDDYD
+755 VEDKLDNYD
-764 PTKAS
+764 PTKSS
-769 RAINKFLNDD
+769 RQINKFINDD

-794 GDLSEDKLMAYQ
+794 GDLTQDKLMAYQ
-806 TLFECLYKISIIS
+806 TLLECLYKISIIS
-819 SPFTPFYSEKLFQNL
+819 SPFIPFYSEKLFKNL
-834 NEFSVSESESVHL
+834 NAFNISNSESVHL
-847 LDFPIV
+847 LEFPKV
-853 DNKTISESLERK
+853 DSERISEVLERK
-865 MLYAQSISSL
+865 MSYAQSISSL

-897 IKSSVIEKDIN
+897 MKSLDMENEIKDVEK
-908 DVQGIILSEVNVKEI
+908 IILSEINVKEI
-923 EYVYDNSKV
+923 EYVHDNSKV
-932 FIKKIKPNYKE
+932 FTKKIKPNYKE
-943 LGSVHGKNM
+943 LGSIHGKNM
-952 KLVATRI
+952 KIVAERI
-959 SKMSQDEINHLENKN
+959 SSMTQDEITQLEKN
-974 SINIELDNNETIELS
+974 ESINLELDGGLKLDLLL
-989 INQVEIL
+989 NQVEIL
-996 FGEIEGKQVA
+996 FGQIEGKQVA
-1006 SNDMFTIALD
+1006 SNDTFTIALD
-1016 ISIDDNL
+1016 ISIDNDL

-1033 NKIQNERKEN
+1033 NKIQNQRKEI
-1043 KLEVTDKIEIYIDN
+1043 KLEVTDKIEIYISN
-1057 SSKEIISFLLK
+1057 HSKEINSFLLK
-1068 HKGFICNE
+1068 HKDFICNE
-1076 TQALE
+1076 TQSINL
-1081 LYIDNNIDDSKLMDI
+1081 ITTDNIDMPSIMDI
-1096 DIASLKV
+1096 DIASNEVALTEVKF
-1103 ESTVINYKIKKVI
+1103 KIKKV

>member
-1 MGKRKFNEEGSI
+1 MGKGKFNEQSSI
-13 NYYDISKQ
+13 DYYKVSKEIIS
-21 IIDYWNSN
+21 YWNSN
-29 KIFEK
+29 NIFEK
-34 SINTRP
+34 SISSRSED
-40 KNKIFPFYEGPP
+40 KIFPFYEGPP

-98 QVEKKLGITKDDIGS
+98 QVEKNLGITKDDIGN
-113 KISVEKYNEECKIAV
+113 KISVEKYNEECKVAV
-128 MQYKEAWE
+128 MQFKEAWE

-170 YNKGLLYKGYTIQPF
+170 YKKGLLYKGYTIQPY

-197 LNMPGAYKDIKD
+197 LNMPGAYKNIKD
-209 TSLTAQFKIEN
+209 TSLTAQFKIQKN
-220 NSKSFDVI
+220 KKSQEII
-228 GKNSCY
+228 GDSDCY

-246 ANNGLAVGIK
+246 ANNGLAVGEKIK
-256 IDYVL
+256 YNLI
-261 LETFNKY
+261 ETFNKY
-268 TEKKINVILAEK
+268 TESKINVIIAEK

-287 INNQKTEGD
+287 SNNLKTSEELIFD
-296 IVFNKQ
+296 KQ
-302 KIEYKILK
+302 NLPYKILK
-310 SIKGNRLVGLDYE
+310 TFKGKDLIGFDYD
-323 QLMPYVN
+323 QLLPYVK

-335 FTVVNGDFVT
+335 FTVVSGDFVT
-345 TEEGTG
+345 TDEGTG

-363 FFVSRKNNLPGIFVK
+363 FYVSKKNNLPGIFVK

-386 IVDKSGKFVDQITDF
+386 IVDKSGKFVKEIIDF
-401 AGMQVKSFSDI
+401 AGLHVKAFSDV

-466 KEDLINKNKEINW
+466 KDDFINKNKDINW
-479 QPESTGSGRFG
+479 QPESTGTGRFG

-539 ELGLMKSNISENL
+539 DLGFMKNNISDNI
-552 DLHRPFVDDIVLAS
+552 DLHRPFVDEIILAS
-566 KKGYPMY
+566 KEGSPMY
-573 REKDIIDVWYD
+573 RETDIIDVWYD

-594 YPFENQET
+594 YPFENKDI

-670 KKYGPDATRLYMVI
+670 KKFGPDATRLYMVI

-694 DIDGISEIV
+694 DIDGISEIL

-725 FTGDEKIVPY
+725 FTGNEKLIPY
-735 DKRSFE
+735 EKRSYE
-741 DKWIISKLNSLISF
+741 DKWIISKLNSLIKF
-755 VELKLDDYD
+755 VEDKLDNYD
-764 PTKAS
+764 PTKSS
-769 RAINKFLNDD
+769 RQINKFINDD

-794 GDLSEDKLMAYQ
+794 GDLTQDKLMAYQ
-806 TLFECLYKISIIS
+806 TLLECLYKISIIS
-819 SPFTPFYSEKLFQNL
+819 SPFIPFYSEKLFKNL
-834 NEFSVSESESVHL
+834 NAFNISNSESVHL
-847 LDFPIV
+847 LEFPKV
-853 DNKTISESLERK
+853 DNERISEVLERK
-865 MLYAQSISSL
+865 MSYAQSISSL

-897 IKSSVIEKDIN
+897 MKSLDMENEIKDVEK
-908 DVQGIILSEVNVKEI
+908 IILSEINVKEI
-923 EYVYDNSKV
+923 EYVHDNSKV
-932 FIKKIKPNYKE
+932 FTKKIKPNYKE
-943 LGSVHGKNM
+943 LGSIHGKNM
-952 KLVATRI
+952 KIVAERI
-959 SKMSQDEINHLENKN
+959 SSMTQDEITQLEKDE
-974 SINIELDNNETIELS
+974 SINFELDGGLKLDLLL
-989 INQVEIL
+989 NQVEIL
-996 FGEIEGKQVA
+996 FGQIEGKQVA
-1006 SNDMFTIALD
+1006 SNDTFTIALD
-1016 ISIDDNL
+1016 ISIDNDL

-1033 NKIQNERKEN
+1033 NKIQNQRKEI
-1043 KLEVTDKIEIYIDN
+1043 KLEVTDKIEIYISN
-1057 SSKEIISFLLK
+1057 HSKEINSFLLK
-1068 HKGFICNE
+1068 HKDFICNE
-1076 TQALE
+1076 TQSINL
-1081 LYIDNNIDDSKLMDI
+1081 ITTDNIDMPSIMDI
-1096 DIASLKV
+1096 DIASNEVALTEVKF
-1103 ESTVINYKIKKVI
+1103 KIKKV

>member
-1 MGKRKFNEEGSI
+1 MGKGKFNEQSSI
-13 NYYDISKQ
+13 DYYKVSKEIIS
-21 IIDYWNSN
+21 YWNSN
-29 KIFEK
+29 NIFEK
-34 SINTRP
+34 SISSRSED
-40 KNKIFPFYEGPP
+40 KIFPFYEGPP

-98 QVEKKLGITKDDIGS
+98 QVEKNLGITKDDIGN
-113 KISVEKYNEECKIAV
+113 KISVEKYNEECKVAV
-128 MQYKEAWE
+128 MQFKEAWE

-170 YNKGLLYKGYTIQPF
+170 YKKGLLYKGYTIQPY

-197 LNMPGAYKDIKD
+197 LNMPGAYKNIKD
-209 TSLTAQFKIEN
+209 TSLTAQFKIQKN
-220 NSKSFDVI
+220 KKSQEII
-228 GKNSCY
+228 GDSDCY

-246 ANNGLAVGIK
+246 ANNGLAVGEKIK
-256 IDYVL
+256 YNLI
-261 LETFNKY
+261 ETFNKY
-268 TEKKINVILAEK
+268 TESKINVIIAEK

-287 INNQKTEGD
+287 SNNLKTSEELIFD
-296 IVFNKQ
+296 KQ
-302 KIEYKILK
+302 NLPYKILK
-310 SIKGNRLVGLDYE
+310 TFKGKDLIGFDYD
-323 QLMPYVN
+323 QLLPYVK

-335 FTVVNGDFVT
+335 FTVVSGDFVT
-345 TEEGTG
+345 TDEGTG

-363 FFVSRKNNLPGIFVK
+363 FYVSKKNNLPGIFVK

-386 IVDKSGKFVDQITDF
+386 IVDKSGKFVKEIIDF
-401 AGMQVKSFSDI
+401 AGLQVKAFSDV

-466 KEDLINKNKEINW
+466 KDDFINKNKDINW
-479 QPESTGSGRFG
+479 QPESTGTGRFG

-539 ELGLMKSNISENL
+539 DLGFMKNNISDNI
-552 DLHRPFVDDIVLAS
+552 DLHRPFVDEIILAS
-566 KKGYPMY
+566 KEGSPMY
-573 REKDIIDVWYD
+573 RETDIIDVWYD

-594 YPFENQET
+594 YPFENKDV

-670 KKYGPDATRLYMVI
+670 KKFGPDATRLYMVI

-694 DIDGISEIV
+694 DIDGISEIL

-725 FTGDEKIVPY
+725 FTGNEKLIPY
-735 DKRSFE
+735 EKRSYE
-741 DKWIISKLNSLISF
+741 DKWIISKLNSLIKF
-755 VELKLDDYD
+755 VEDKLDNYD
-764 PTKAS
+764 PTKSS
-769 RAINKFLNDD
+769 RQINKFINDD

-794 GDLSEDKLMAYQ
+794 GDLTQDKLMAYQ
-806 TLFECLYKISIIS
+806 TLLECLYKISIIS
-819 SPFTPFYSEKLFQNL
+819 SPFIPFYSEKLFKNL
-834 NEFSVSESESVHL
+834 NAFNISNSESVHL
-847 LDFPIV
+847 LEFPKV
-853 DNKTISESLERK
+853 DNERISEVLERK
-865 MLYAQSISSL
+865 MSYAQSISSL

-897 IKSSVIEKDIN
+897 MKSLDMENEIKDVEK
-908 DVQGIILSEVNVKEI
+908 IILSEINVKEI
-923 EYVYDNSKV
+923 EYVHDNSKV
-932 FIKKIKPNYKE
+932 FTKKIKPNYKE
-943 LGSVHGKNM
+943 LGSIHGKNM
-952 KLVATRI
+952 KIVAERI
-959 SKMSQDEINHLENKN
+959 SSMTQDEITQLEKDE
-974 SINIELDNNETIELS
+974 SINFELDGGLKLDLLL
-989 INQVEIL
+989 NQVEIL
-996 FGEIEGKQVA
+996 FGQIEGKQVA
-1006 SNDMFTIALD
+1006 SNDTFTIALD
-1016 ISIDDNL
+1016 ISIDNDL

-1033 NKIQNERKEN
+1033 NKIQNQRKEI
-1043 KLEVTDKIEIYIDN
+1043 KLEVTDKIEIYISN
-1057 SSKEIISFLLK
+1057 HSKEINSFLLK
-1068 HKGFICNE
+1068 HKDFICNE
-1076 TQALE
+1076 TQSINL
-1081 LYIDNNIDDSKLMDI
+1081 ITTDNIDMPSIMDI
-1096 DIASLKV
+1096 DIASNEVALTEVKF
-1103 ESTVINYKIKKVI
+1103 KIKKV

>member
-1 MGKRKFNEEGSI
+1 MGKGKFNEQPSI
-13 NYYDISKQ
+13 DYYKVSKEIIS
-21 IIDYWNSN
+21 YWNSN
-29 KIFEK
+29 NIFEK
-34 SINTRP
+34 SISSRSED
-40 KNKIFPFYEGPP
+40 KIFPFYEGPP

-98 QVEKKLGITKDDIGS
+98 QVEKNLGITKDDIGN
-113 KISVEKYNEECKIAV
+113 KISVEKYNEECKVAV
-128 MQYKEAWE
+128 MQFKEAWE

-170 YNKGLLYKGYTIQPF
+170 YKKGLLYKGYTIQPY

-197 LNMPGAYKDIKD
+197 LNMPGAYKNIKD
-209 TSLTAQFKIEN
+209 TSLTAQFKIQKN
-220 NSKSFDVI
+220 KKSQELI
-228 GKNSCY
+228 GDSDCY

-246 ANNGLAVGIK
+246 ANNGLAVGEKIK
-256 IDYVL
+256 YNLI
-261 LETFNKY
+261 ETFNKY
-268 TEKKINVILAEK
+268 TESKINVIIAEK

-287 INNQKTEGD
+287 SNNLKTSEELIFD
-296 IVFNKQ
+296 KQ
-302 KIEYKILK
+302 NLPYKILK
-310 SIKGNRLVGLDYE
+310 TFKGKDLIGFDYD
-323 QLMPYVN
+323 QLLPYVK

-335 FTVVNGDFVT
+335 FTVVSGDFVT
-345 TEEGTG
+345 TDEGTG

-363 FFVSRKNNLPGIFVK
+363 FYVSKKNNLPGIFVK

-386 IVDKSGKFVDQITDF
+386 IVDKSGKFVKEIIDF
-401 AGMQVKSFSDI
+401 AGLQVKAFSDV

-466 KEDLINKNKEINW
+466 KDDFINKNKDINW
-479 QPESTGSGRFG
+479 QPESTGTGRFG

-539 ELGLMKSNISENL
+539 DLGFMKNNISDNI
-552 DLHRPFVDDIVLAS
+552 DLHRPFVDEIILAS
-566 KKGYPMY
+566 KEGSPMY
-573 REKDIIDVWYD
+573 RETDIIDVWYD

-594 YPFENQET
+594 YPFENKDI

-637 SYENVISNGLVLD
+637 SYENVIYNGLVLD

-670 KKYGPDATRLYMVI
+670 KKFGPDATRLYMVI

-694 DIDGISEIV
+694 DIDGISEIL

-725 FTGDEKIVPY
+725 FTGNEKLIPY
-735 DKRSFE
+735 EKRSYE
-741 DKWIISKLNSLISF
+741 DKWIISKLNSLIKF
-755 VELKLDDYD
+755 VEDKLDNYD
-764 PTKAS
+764 PTKSS
-769 RAINKFLNDD
+769 RQINKFINDD

-794 GDLSEDKLMAYQ
+794 GDLTKDKLMAYQ
-806 TLFECLYKISIIS
+806 TLLECLYKISIIS
-819 SPFTPFYSEKLFQNL
+819 SPFIPFYSEKLFKNL
-834 NEFSVSESESVHL
+834 NAFNISNSESVHL
-847 LDFPIV
+847 LEFPKV
-853 DNKTISESLERK
+853 DSERISEILERK
-865 MLYAQSISSL
+865 MSYAQSISSL

-897 IKSSVIEKDIN
+897 MKSLDMENEIKDVEK
-908 DVQGIILSEVNVKEI
+908 IILSEINVKEI
-923 EYVYDNSKV
+923 EYVHDNSKV
-932 FIKKIKPNYKE
+932 FTKKIKPNYKE
-943 LGSVHGKNM
+943 LGSIHGKNM
-952 KLVATRI
+952 KIVAERI
-959 SKMSQDEINHLENKN
+959 SSMTQDEITQLEKDE
-974 SINIELDNNETIELS
+974 SINFELDGGLKLDLLL
-989 INQVEIL
+989 NQVEIL
-996 FGEIEGKQVA
+996 FGQIEGKQVA
-1006 SNDMFTIALD
+1006 SNDTFTIALD
-1016 ISIDDNL
+1016 ISIDNDL

-1033 NKIQNERKEN
+1033 NKIQNQRKEI
-1043 KLEVTDKIEIYIDN
+1043 KLEVTDKIEIYISN
-1057 SSKEIISFLLK
+1057 HSKEINSFLLK
-1068 HKGFICNE
+1068 HKDFICSE
-1076 TQALE
+1076 TQSINLITTE
-1081 LYIDNNIDDSKLMDI
+1081 NIDMPSMMDI
-1096 DIASLKV
+1096 DIASNEVALTEVKF
-1103 ESTVINYKIKKVI
+1103 KIKKV

>member
-1 MGKRKFNEEGSI
+1 MGKGKFNEQSSI
-13 NYYDISKQ
+13 DYYKISKE
-21 IIDYWNSN
+21 IISYWNSN
-29 KIFEK
+29 NIFEK
-34 SINTRP
+34 SISSRSED
-40 KNKIFPFYEGPP
+40 KIFPFYEGPP

-98 QVEKKLGITKDDIGS
+98 QVEKNLGITKDDIGN
-113 KISVEKYNEECKIAV
+113 KISVEKYNEECKVAV
-128 MQYKEAWE
+128 MQFKEAWE

-170 YNKGLLYKGYTIQPF
+170 YKKGLLYKGYTIQPY

-197 LNMPGAYKDIKD
+197 LNMPGAYKNIKD
-209 TSLTAQFKIEN
+209 TSLTAQFKIQKN
-220 NSKSFDVI
+220 KKSQEII
-228 GKNSCY
+228 GDSDCY

-246 ANNGLAVGIK
+246 ANNGLAVGKKIK
-256 IDYVL
+256 YNLI
-261 LETFNKY
+261 ETFNKY
-268 TEKKINVILAEK
+268 TESKINVIIAEK

-287 INNQKTEGD
+287 SNNLKTSEELIFD
-296 IVFNKQ
+296 KQ
-302 KIEYKILK
+302 NLPYKILK
-310 SIKGNRLVGLDYE
+310 TFKGKDLIGFDYD
-323 QLMPYVN
+323 QLLPYVK

-335 FTVVNGDFVT
+335 FTVVSGDFVT
-345 TEEGTG
+345 TDEGTG

-363 FFVSRKNNLPGIFVK
+363 FYVSKKNNLPGIFVK

-386 IVDKSGKFVDQITDF
+386 IVDKSGKFVKEIIDF
-401 AGMQVKSFSDI
+401 AGLQVKAFSEV

-466 KEDLINKNKEINW
+466 KDDFINKNKDINW
-479 QPESTGSGRFG
+479 QPESTGTGRFG

-539 ELGLMKSNISENL
+539 DLGFMKNNISDNI
-552 DLHRPFVDDIVLAS
+552 DLHRPFVDEIILAS
-566 KKGYPMY
+566 KEGSPMY
-573 REKDIIDVWYD
+573 RETDIIDVWYD

-594 YPFENQET
+594 YPFENKDI
-602 FEKMFPAKFIA
+602 FDKMFPAKFIA

-670 KKYGPDATRLYMVI
+670 KKFGPDATRLYMVI

-694 DIDGISEIV
+694 DIDGISEIL

-710 NNTYNFFALY
+710 NNIYNFFALY

-725 FTGDEKIVPY
+725 FTGNEKLIPY
-735 DKRSFE
+735 EKRSYE
-741 DKWIISKLNSLISF
+741 DKWIISKLNSLIKF
-755 VELKLDDYD
+755 VEDKLDNYD
-764 PTKAS
+764 PTKSS
-769 RAINKFLNDD
+769 RQINKFINDD

-794 GDLSEDKLMAYQ
+794 GDLTQDKLMAYQ
-806 TLFECLYKISIIS
+806 TLLECLYKISIIS
-819 SPFTPFYSEKLFQNL
+819 SPFIPFYSEKLFKNL
-834 NEFSVSESESVHL
+834 NAFNISNSESVHL
-847 LDFPIV
+847 LEFPKV
-853 DNKTISESLERK
+853 DNERISEVLERK
-865 MLYAQSISSL
+865 MSYAQSISSL

-897 IKSSVIEKDIN
+897 IKSFEMENDIKDVEK
-908 DVQGIILSEVNVKEI
+908 IILSEINVKEI
-923 EYVYDNSKV
+923 EYVHDNSKV
-932 FIKKIKPNYKE
+932 FTKKIKPNYKE
-943 LGSVHGKNM
+943 LGSIHGKNM
-952 KLVATRI
+952 KIVAERI
-959 SKMSQDEINHLENKN
+959 SSMTQDEITQLEKDE
-974 SINIELDNNETIELS
+974 SINFELDGGLKLDLLL
-989 INQVEIL
+989 NQVEIL
-996 FGEIEGKQVA
+996 FGQIEGKQVA
-1006 SNDMFTIALD
+1006 SNDTFTIALD
-1016 ISIDDNL
+1016 ISIDNDL

-1033 NKIQNERKEN
+1033 NKIQNQRKEI
-1043 KLEVTDKIEIYIDN
+1043 KLEVTDKIEIYISN
-1057 SSKEIISFLLK
+1057 HSKEINSFLLK
-1068 HKGFICNE
+1068 HKDFICSE
-1076 TQALE
+1076 TQSINLITTE
-1081 LYIDNNIDDSKLMDI
+1081 NIDMPSMMDI
-1096 DIASLKV
+1096 DIASNEVALTKV
-1103 ESTVINYKIKKVI
+1103 KFKIKKV

>member
-1 MGKRKFNEEGSI
+1 MGKGKFNEQSSI
-13 NYYDISKQ
+13 DYYKVSKEIIS
-21 IIDYWNSN
+21 YWNSN
-29 KIFEK
+29 NIFEK
-34 SINTRP
+34 SISSRSED
-40 KNKIFPFYEGPP
+40 KIFPFYEGPP

-98 QVEKKLGITKDDIGS
+98 QVEKNLGITKDDIGN
-113 KISVEKYNEECKIAV
+113 KISVEKYNEECKVAV
-128 MQYKEAWE
+128 MQFKEAWE

-158 YIESI
+158 YIESV

-170 YNKGLLYKGYTIQPF
+170 YKKGLLYKGYTIQPY

-197 LNMPGAYKDIKD
+197 LNMPGAYKNIKD
-209 TSLTAQFKIEN
+209 TSLTAQFKIQKN
-220 NSKSFDVI
+220 KKSQEII
-228 GKNSCY
+228 GDSDCY

-246 ANNGLAVGIK
+246 ANNGLAVGEKIK
-256 IDYVL
+256 YNLI
-261 LETFNKY
+261 ETFNKY
-268 TEKKINVILAEK
+268 TESKINVIIAEK

-287 INNQKTEGD
+287 SNNLKTSEELIFD
-296 IVFNKQ
+296 KQ
-302 KIEYKILK
+302 NLPYKILK
-310 SIKGNRLVGLDYE
+310 TFKGKDLVGFDYD
-323 QLMPYVN
+323 QLLPYVK

-335 FTVVNGDFVT
+335 FTVVSGDFVT
-345 TEEGTG
+345 TDEGTG

-363 FFVSRKNNLPGIFVK
+363 FYVSKKNNLPGIFVK

-386 IVDKSGKFVDQITDF
+386 IVDKSGKFVKEIIDF
-401 AGMQVKSFSDI
+401 AGLQVKAFSDV

-466 KEDLINKNKEINW
+466 KDDFINKNKDINW
-479 QPESTGSGRFG
+479 QPESTGTGRFG

-539 ELGLMKSNISENL
+539 DLGFMKNNISDNI
-552 DLHRPFVDDIVLAS
+552 DLHRPFVDEIILAS
-566 KKGYPMY
+566 KEGSPMY
-573 REKDIIDVWYD
+573 RETDIIDVWYD

-594 YPFENQET
+594 YPFENKDI

-656 SKRLGNAIDPFEVI
+656 SKRLGNAVDPFEVI
-670 KKYGPDATRLYMVI
+670 KKFGPDATRLYMVI

-694 DIDGISEIV
+694 DIDGISEIL

-725 FTGDEKIVPY
+725 FTGNEKLIPY
-735 DKRSFE
+735 EKRSYE
-741 DKWIISKLNSLISF
+741 DKWIISKLNSLIKF
-755 VELKLDDYD
+755 VEDKLDNYD
-764 PTKAS
+764 PTKSS
-769 RAINKFLNDD
+769 RQINKFINDD

-794 GDLSEDKLMAYQ
+794 GDLTEDKLMAYQ
-806 TLFECLYKISIIS
+806 TLLECLYKISIIS
-819 SPFTPFYSEKLFQNL
+819 SPFIPFYSEKLFKNL
-834 NEFSVSESESVHL
+834 NAFNISNSESVHL
-847 LDFPIV
+847 LEFPKV
-853 DNKTISESLERK
+853 DNERISEVLERK
-865 MLYAQSISSL
+865 MSYAQSISSL

-897 IKSSVIEKDIN
+897 MKSLDMENEIKDVEK
-908 DVQGIILSEVNVKEI
+908 IILSEINVKEI
-923 EYVYDNSKV
+923 EYVHDNSKV
-932 FIKKIKPNYKE
+932 FTKKIKPNYKE
-943 LGSVHGKNM
+943 LGSIHGKNM
-952 KLVATRI
+952 KIVAERI
-959 SKMSQDEINHLENKN
+959 SSMTQDEITQLEKDE
-974 SINIELDNNETIELS
+974 SINFELDGGLKLDLLL
-989 INQVEIL
+989 NQVEIL
-996 FGEIEGKQVA
+996 FGQIEGKQVA
-1006 SNDMFTIALD
+1006 SNDTFTIALD
-1016 ISIDDNL
+1016 ISIDNDL

-1033 NKIQNERKEN
+1033 NKIQNQRKEI
-1043 KLEVTDKIEIYIDN
+1043 KLEVTDKIEIYISN
-1057 SSKEIISFLLK
+1057 HSKEINSFLLK
-1068 HKGFICNE
+1068 HKDFICNE
-1076 TQALE
+1076 TQSINLITTE
-1081 LYIDNNIDDSKLMDI
+1081 NIDMPSMMDI
-1096 DIASLKV
+1096 DIASNEVALTEVKF
-1103 ESTVINYKIKKVI
+1103 KIKKV

>member
-1 MGKRKFNEEGSI
+1 MGKGKFNEQSSI
-13 NYYDISKQ
+13 DYYKVSKEIIS
-21 IIDYWNSN
+21 YWNSN
-29 KIFEK
+29 NIFEK
-34 SINTRP
+34 SISSRSED
-40 KNKIFPFYEGPP
+40 KIFPFYEGPP

-98 QVEKKLGITKDDIGS
+98 QVEKNLGITKDDIGN
-113 KISVEKYNEECKIAV
+113 KISVEKYNEECKVAV
-128 MQYKEAWE
+128 MQFKEAWE

-158 YIESI
+158 YIESV

-170 YNKGLLYKGYTIQPF
+170 YKKGLLYKGYTIQPY

-197 LNMPGAYKDIKD
+197 LNMPGAYKNIKD
-209 TSLTAQFKIEN
+209 TSLTAQFKIQKN
-220 NSKSFDVI
+220 KKSQEII
-228 GKNSCY
+228 GDSDCY

-246 ANNGLAVGIK
+246 ANNGLAVGEKIK
-256 IDYVL
+256 YNLI
-261 LETFNKY
+261 ETFNKY
-268 TEKKINVILAEK
+268 TESKINVIIAEK

-287 INNQKTEGD
+287 SNNLKTSEELIFD
-296 IVFNKQ
+296 KQ
-302 KIEYKILK
+302 NLPYKILK
-310 SIKGNRLVGLDYE
+310 TFKGKDLVGFDYD
-323 QLMPYVN
+323 QLLPYVK

-335 FTVVNGDFVT
+335 FTVVSGDFVT
-345 TEEGTG
+345 TDEGTG

-363 FFVSRKNNLPGIFVK
+363 FYVSKKNNLPGIFVK

-386 IVDKSGKFVDQITDF
+386 IVDKSGKFVKEIIDF
-401 AGMQVKSFSDI
+401 AGLQVKAFSDV

-466 KEDLINKNKEINW
+466 KDDFINKNKDINW
-479 QPESTGSGRFG
+479 QPESTGTGRFG

-539 ELGLMKSNISENL
+539 DLGFMKNNISDNI
-552 DLHRPFVDDIVLAS
+552 DLHRPFVDEIILAS
-566 KKGYPMY
+566 KEGSPMY
-573 REKDIIDVWYD
+573 RETDIIDVWYD

-594 YPFENQET
+594 YPFENKDI

-656 SKRLGNAIDPFEVI
+656 SKRLGNAVDPFEVI
-670 KKYGPDATRLYMVI
+670 KKFGPDATRLYMVI

-694 DIDGISEIV
+694 DIDGISEIL

-725 FTGDEKIVPY
+725 FTGNEKLIPY
-735 DKRSFE
+735 EKRSYE
-741 DKWIISKLNSLISF
+741 DKWIISKLNSLIKF
-755 VELKLDDYD
+755 VEDKLDNYD
-764 PTKAS
+764 PTKSS
-769 RAINKFLNDD
+769 RQINKFINDD

-794 GDLSEDKLMAYQ
+794 GDLTQDKLMAYQ
-806 TLFECLYKISIIS
+806 TLLECLYKISIIS
-819 SPFTPFYSEKLFQNL
+819 SPFIPFYSEKLFKNL
-834 NEFSVSESESVHL
+834 NAFNISNSESVHL
-847 LDFPIV
+847 LEFPKV
-853 DNKTISESLERK
+853 DNERISEVLERK
-865 MLYAQSISSL
+865 MSYAQSISSL

-897 IKSSVIEKDIN
+897 MKSLDMENEIKDVEK
-908 DVQGIILSEVNVKEI
+908 IILSEINVKEI
-923 EYVYDNSKV
+923 EYVHDNSKV
-932 FIKKIKPNYKE
+932 FTKKIKPNYKE
-943 LGSVHGKNM
+943 LGSIHGKNM
-952 KLVATRI
+952 KIVAERI
-959 SKMSQDEINHLENKN
+959 SSMTQDEITQLEKDE
-974 SINIELDNNETIELS
+974 SINFELDGGLKLDLLL
-989 INQVEIL
+989 NQVEIL
-996 FGEIEGKQVA
+996 FGQIEGKQVA
-1006 SNDMFTIALD
+1006 SNDTFTIALD
-1016 ISIDDNL
+1016 ISIDNDL

-1033 NKIQNERKEN
+1033 NKIQNQRKEI
-1043 KLEVTDKIEIYIDN
+1043 KLEVTDKIEIYISN
-1057 SSKEIISFLLK
+1057 HSKEINSFLLK
-1068 HKGFICNE
+1068 HKDFICNE
-1076 TQALE
+1076 TQSINLITTE
-1081 LYIDNNIDDSKLMDI
+1081 NIDMPSIMDI
-1096 DIASLKV
+1096 DIASNEVALTEVKF
-1103 ESTVINYKIKKVI
+1103 KIKKV

>member
-1 MGKRKFNEEGSI
+1 MGKGKFNEQSSI
-13 NYYDISKQ
+13 DYYKVSKEIIS
-21 IIDYWNSN
+21 YWNSN
-29 KIFEK
+29 NIFEK
-34 SINTRP
+34 SISSRSED
-40 KNKIFPFYEGPP
+40 KIFPFYEGPP

-98 QVEKKLGITKDDIGS
+98 QVEKNLGITKDDIGD
-113 KISVEKYNEECKIAV
+113 KISVEKYNEECKVAV
-128 MQYKEAWE
+128 MQFKEAWE

-170 YNKGLLYKGYTIQPF
+170 YKKGLLYKGYTIQPY

-197 LNMPGAYKDIKD
+197 LNMPGAYKNIKD
-209 TSLTAQFKIEN
+209 TSLTAQFKIQKN
-220 NSKSFDVI
+220 KKSQEII
-228 GKNSCY
+228 GDSDCY

-246 ANNGLAVGIK
+246 ANNGLAVGEKIK
-256 IDYVL
+256 YNLI
-261 LETFNKY
+261 ETFNKY
-268 TEKKINVILAEK
+268 TESKINVIIAEK

-287 INNQKTEGD
+287 SNNLKTSEELIFD
-296 IVFNKQ
+296 KQ
-302 KIEYKILK
+302 NLPYKILK
-310 SIKGNRLVGLDYE
+310 TFEGKDLIGFDYD
-323 QLMPYVN
+323 QLLPYVK

-335 FTVVNGDFVT
+335 FTVVSGDFVT
-345 TEEGTG
+345 TDEGTG

-363 FFVSRKNNLPGIFVK
+363 FYVSKKNNLPGIFVK

-386 IVDKSGKFVDQITDF
+386 IVDKSGKFVKEIIDF
-401 AGMQVKSFSDI
+401 AGLQVKAFSDV

-466 KEDLINKNKEINW
+466 KDDFIIKNKDINW
-479 QPESTGSGRFG
+479 QPESTGTGRFG

-539 ELGLMKSNISENL
+539 DLGFMKNNISNNI
-552 DLHRPFVDDIVLAS
+552 DLHRPFVDEIILAS
-566 KKGYPMY
+566 KEGSPMY
-573 REKDIIDVWYD
+573 RETDIIDVWYD

-594 YPFENQET
+594 YPFENKDV
-602 FEKMFPAKFIA
+602 FDKMFPAKFIA

-656 SKRLGNAIDPFEVI
+656 SKRLGNAVDPFEVI
-670 KKYGPDATRLYMVI
+670 KKFGPDATRLYMVI

-694 DIDGISEIV
+694 DIDGISEIL

-725 FTGDEKIVPY
+725 FTGNEKLIPY
-735 DKRSFE
+735 EKRSYE
-741 DKWIISKLNSLISF
+741 DKWIISKLNSLIKF
-755 VELKLDDYD
+755 VEDKLDNYD
-764 PTKAS
+764 PTKSS
-769 RAINKFLNDD
+769 RQINKFINDD

-794 GDLSEDKLMAYQ
+794 GDLTEDKLMAYQ
-806 TLFECLYKISIIS
+806 TLLECLYKISIIS
-819 SPFTPFYSEKLFQNL
+819 SPFIPFYSEKLFKNL
-834 NEFSVSESESVHL
+834 NAFNISNSESVHL
-847 LDFPIV
+847 LEFPKV
-853 DNKTISESLERK
+853 DNERISKVLERK
-865 MLYAQSISSL
+865 MSYAQSISSL

-897 IKSSVIEKDIN
+897 MKSLDMENEIKDVEK
-908 DVQGIILSEVNVKEI
+908 IILSEINVKEI
-923 EYVYDNSKV
+923 EYVHDNSKV
-932 FIKKIKPNYKE
+932 FTKKIKPNYKE
-943 LGSVHGKNM
+943 LGSIHGKNM
-952 KLVATRI
+952 KIVAERI
-959 SKMSQDEINHLENKN
+959 SSMTQDEITQLEKN
-974 SINIELDNNETIELS
+974 ESINFELDGGLKLDLLL
-989 INQVEIL
+989 NQVEIL
-996 FGEIEGKQVA
+996 FGQIEGKQVA
-1006 SNDMFTIALD
+1006 SNDTFTIALD
-1016 ISIDDNL
+1016 ISIDNDL

-1033 NKIQNERKEN
+1033 NKIQNQRKEI
-1043 KLEVTDKIEIYIDN
+1043 KLEVTDKIEIYISN
-1057 SSKEIISFLLK
+1057 HSKEINSFLLK
-1068 HKGFICNE
+1068 HKDFICNE
-1076 TQALE
+1076 TQSINLITIE
-1081 LYIDNNIDDSKLMDI
+1081 NIDMPSMMDI
-1096 DIASLKV
+1096 DIASNEVALTEVKF
-1103 ESTVINYKIKKVI
+1103 KIKKV

>member
-1 MGKRKFNEEGSI
+1 MGKGKFNEQSSI
-13 NYYDISKQ
+13 DYYKVSKEIIS
-21 IIDYWNSN
+21 YWNSN
-29 KIFEK
+29 NIFEK
-34 SINTRP
+34 SISSRSED
-40 KNKIFPFYEGPP
+40 KIFPFYEGPP

-98 QVEKKLGITKDDIGS
+98 QVEKNLGITKDDIGN
-113 KISVEKYNEECKIAV
+113 KISVEKYNEECKVAV
-128 MQYKEAWE
+128 MQFKEAWE

-158 YIESI
+158 YIESV

-170 YNKGLLYKGYTIQPF
+170 YKKGLLYKGYTIQPY

-197 LNMPGAYKDIKD
+197 LNMPGAYKNIKD
-209 TSLTAQFKIEN
+209 TSLTAQFKIQKN
-220 NSKSFDVI
+220 KKSQEII
-228 GKNSCY
+228 GDSDCY

-246 ANNGLAVGIK
+246 ANNGLAVGEKIK
-256 IDYVL
+256 YNLI
-261 LETFNKY
+261 ETFNKY
-268 TEKKINVILAEK
+268 TESKINVIIAEK

-287 INNQKTEGD
+287 SNNLKTSEELIFD
-296 IVFNKQ
+296 KQ
-302 KIEYKILK
+302 NLPYKILK
-310 SIKGNRLVGLDYE
+310 TFKGKDLIGFDYD
-323 QLMPYVN
+323 QLLPYVK

-335 FTVVNGDFVT
+335 FTVVSGDFVT
-345 TEEGTG
+345 TDEGTG

-363 FFVSRKNNLPGIFVK
+363 FYVSKKNNLPGIFVK

-386 IVDKSGKFVDQITDF
+386 IVDKSGKFVKEIIDF
-401 AGMQVKSFSDI
+401 AGLQVKAFSDV

-466 KEDLINKNKEINW
+466 KDDFINKNKDINW
-479 QPESTGSGRFG
+479 QPESTGTGRFG

-539 ELGLMKSNISENL
+539 DLGFMKNNISDNI
-552 DLHRPFVDDIVLAS
+552 DLHRPFVDEIILAS
-566 KKGYPMY
+566 KEGSPMY
-573 REKDIIDVWYD
+573 RETDIIDVWYD

-594 YPFENQET
+594 YPFENKDI

-670 KKYGPDATRLYMVI
+670 KKFGPDATRLYMVI

-694 DIDGISEIV
+694 DIDGISEIL

-725 FTGDEKIVPY
+725 FTGNEKLIPY
-735 DKRSFE
+735 EKRSYE
-741 DKWIISKLNSLISF
+741 DKWIISKLNSLIKF
-755 VELKLDDYD
+755 VEDKLDNYD
-764 PTKAS
+764 PTKSS
-769 RAINKFLNDD
+769 RQINKFINDD

-794 GDLSEDKLMAYQ
+794 GDLTEDKLMAYQ
-806 TLFECLYKISIIS
+806 TLLECLYKISIIS
-819 SPFTPFYSEKLFQNL
+819 SPFIPFYSEKLFKNL
-834 NEFSVSESESVHL
+834 NAFNISNSESVHL
-847 LDFPIV
+847 LEFPKV
-853 DNKTISESLERK
+853 DNERISEVLERK
-865 MLYAQSISSL
+865 MSYAQSISSL

-897 IKSSVIEKDIN
+897 MKSLDMENEIKDVEK
-908 DVQGIILSEVNVKEI
+908 IILSEINVKEI
-923 EYVYDNSKV
+923 EYVHDNSKV
-932 FIKKIKPNYKE
+932 FTKKIKPNYKE
-943 LGSVHGKNM
+943 LGSIHGKNM
-952 KLVATRI
+952 KIVAERI
-959 SKMSQDEINHLENKN
+959 SSMTQDEITQLEKDE
-974 SINIELDNNETIELS
+974 SINFELDGGLKLDLLL
-989 INQVEIL
+989 NQVEIL
-996 FGEIEGKQVA
+996 FGQIEGKQVA
-1006 SNDMFTIALD
+1006 SNDTFTIALD
-1016 ISIDDNL
+1016 ISIDNDL

-1033 NKIQNERKEN
+1033 NKIQNQRKEI
-1043 KLEVTDKIEIYIDN
+1043 KLEVTDKIEIYISN
-1057 SSKEIISFLLK
+1057 HSKEINSFLLK
-1068 HKGFICNE
+1068 HKDFICNE
-1076 TQALE
+1076 TQSINLITTE
-1081 LYIDNNIDDSKLMDI
+1081 NIDMPSIMDI
-1096 DIASLKV
+1096 DIASNEVALTEVKF
-1103 ESTVINYKIKKVI
+1103 KIKKV

>member
-1 MGKRKFNEEGSI
+1 MGKGKFNEQSSI
-13 NYYDISKQ
+13 DYYKVSKEIIS
-21 IIDYWNSN
+21 YWNSN
-29 KIFEK
+29 NIFEK
-34 SINTRP
+34 SISSRSED
-40 KNKIFPFYEGPP
+40 KIFPFYEGPP

-98 QVEKKLGITKDDIGS
+98 QVEKNLGITKDDIGN
-113 KISVEKYNEECKIAV
+113 KISVEKYNEECKVAV
-128 MQYKEAWE
+128 MQFKEAWE

-170 YNKGLLYKGYTIQPF
+170 YKKGLLYKGYTIQPY

-197 LNMPGAYKDIKD
+197 LNMPGAYKNIKD
-209 TSLTAQFKIEN
+209 TSLTAQFKIQKN
-220 NSKSFDVI
+220 KKSQEII
-228 GKNSCY
+228 GDSDCY

-246 ANNGLAVGIK
+246 ANNGLAVGEKIK
-256 IDYVL
+256 YNLI
-261 LETFNKY
+261 ETFNKY
-268 TEKKINVILAEK
+268 TESKINVIIAEK

-287 INNQKTEGD
+287 SNNLKTSEELIFD
-296 IVFNKQ
+296 KQ
-302 KIEYKILK
+302 NLPYKILK
-310 SIKGNRLVGLDYE
+310 TFKGKDLIGFDYD
-323 QLMPYVN
+323 QLLPYVK

-335 FTVVNGDFVT
+335 FTVVSGDFVT
-345 TEEGTG
+345 TDEGTG

-363 FFVSRKNNLPGIFVK
+363 FYVSKKNNLPGIFVK

-386 IVDKSGKFVDQITDF
+386 IVDKSGKFVKEIIDF
-401 AGMQVKSFSDI
+401 AGLQVKAFSDV

-466 KEDLINKNKEINW
+466 KDDFINKNKDINW
-479 QPESTGSGRFG
+479 QPESTGTGRFG

-539 ELGLMKSNISENL
+539 DLGFMKNNISDNI
-552 DLHRPFVDDIVLAS
+552 DLHRPFVDEIILAS
-566 KKGYPMY
+566 KEGSPMY
-573 REKDIIDVWYD
+573 RETDIIDVWYD

-594 YPFENQET
+594 YPFENKDI

-670 KKYGPDATRLYMVI
+670 KKFGPDATRLYMVI

-694 DIDGISEIV
+694 DIDGISEIL

-725 FTGDEKIVPY
+725 FTGNEKLIPY
-735 DKRSFE
+735 EKRSYE
-741 DKWIISKLNSLISF
+741 DKWIISKLNSLIKF
-755 VELKLDDYD
+755 VEDKLDNYD
-764 PTKAS
+764 PTKSS
-769 RAINKFLNDD
+769 RQINKFINDD

-794 GDLSEDKLMAYQ
+794 GDLTEDKLMAYQ
-806 TLFECLYKISIIS
+806 TLLECLYKISIIS
-819 SPFTPFYSEKLFQNL
+819 SPFIPFYSEKLFKNL
-834 NEFSVSESESVHL
+834 NAFNISNSESVHL
-847 LDFPIV
+847 LEFPKV
-853 DNKTISESLERK
+853 DSERISEVLERK
-865 MLYAQSISSL
+865 MSYAQSISSL

-897 IKSSVIEKDIN
+897 MKSLDMENEIKDVEK
-908 DVQGIILSEVNVKEI
+908 IILSEINVKEI
-923 EYVYDNSKV
+923 EYVHDNSKV
-932 FIKKIKPNYKE
+932 FTKKIKPNYKE
-943 LGSVHGKNM
+943 LGSIHGKNM
-952 KLVATRI
+952 KIVAERI
-959 SKMSQDEINHLENKN
+959 SSMTQDEITQLEKDE
-974 SINIELDNNETIELS
+974 SINLELDGGLKLDLLL
-989 INQVEIL
+989 NQVEIL
-996 FGEIEGKQVA
+996 FGQIEGKQVA
-1006 SNDMFTIALD
+1006 SNDTFTIALD
-1016 ISIDDNL
+1016 ISIDNDL

-1033 NKIQNERKEN
+1033 NKIQNQRKEI
-1043 KLEVTDKIEIYIDN
+1043 KLEVTDKIEIYISN
-1057 SSKEIISFLLK
+1057 HSKEINSFLLK
-1068 HKGFICNE
+1068 HKDFICNE
-1076 TQALE
+1076 TQSINL
-1081 LYIDNNIDDSKLMDI
+1081 ITTDNIDMPSIMDI
-1096 DIASLKV
+1096 DIASNEVALTEVKF
-1103 ESTVINYKIKKVI
+1103 KIKKV

>member
-1 MGKRKFNEEGSI
+1 MGKGKFNEQSSI
-13 NYYDISKQ
+13 DYYKVSKEIIS
-21 IIDYWNSN
+21 YWNSN
-29 KIFEK
+29 NIFEK
-34 SINTRP
+34 SISSRSED
-40 KNKIFPFYEGPP
+40 KIFPFYEGPP

-98 QVEKKLGITKDDIGS
+98 QVEKNLGITKDDIGD
-113 KISVEKYNEECKIAV
+113 KISVEKYNEECKVAV
-128 MQYKEAWE
+128 MQFKEAWE

-170 YNKGLLYKGYTIQPF
+170 YKKGLLYKGYTIQPY

-197 LNMPGAYKDIKD
+197 LNMPGAYKNIKD
-209 TSLTAQFKIEN
+209 TSLTAQFKIQKN
-220 NSKSFDVI
+220 KKSQEII
-228 GKNSCY
+228 GDSDCY

-246 ANNGLAVGIK
+246 ANNGLAVGEKIK
-256 IDYVL
+256 YNLI
-261 LETFNKY
+261 ETFNKY
-268 TEKKINVILAEK
+268 TESKINVIIAEK

-287 INNQKTEGD
+287 SNNLKTSEELIFD
-296 IVFNKQ
+296 KQ
-302 KIEYKILK
+302 NLPYKILK
-310 SIKGNRLVGLDYE
+310 TFKGKDLVGFDYD
-323 QLMPYVN
+323 QLLPYVK

-335 FTVVNGDFVT
+335 FTVVSGDFVT
-345 TEEGTG
+345 TDEGTG

-363 FFVSRKNNLPGIFVK
+363 FYVSKKNNLPGIFVK

-386 IVDKSGKFVDQITDF
+386 IVDKSGKFVKEIIDF
-401 AGMQVKSFSDI
+401 AGLQVKAFSDL

-466 KEDLINKNKEINW
+466 KDDFINKNKDINW
-479 QPESTGSGRFG
+479 QPESTGTGRFG

-539 ELGLMKSNISENL
+539 DLGFMKNNISDNI
-552 DLHRPFVDDIVLAS
+552 DLHRPFVDEIILAS
-566 KKGYPMY
+566 KEGSPMY
-573 REKDIIDVWYD
+573 RETDIIDVWYD

-594 YPFENQET
+594 YPFENKDI

-656 SKRLGNAIDPFEVI
+656 SKRLGNAVDPFEVI
-670 KKYGPDATRLYMVI
+670 KKFGPDATRLYMVI

-694 DIDGISEIV
+694 DIDGISEIL

-725 FTGDEKIVPY
+725 FTGNEKLIPY
-735 DKRSFE
+735 EKRSYE
-741 DKWIISKLNSLISF
+741 DKWIISKLNSLIKF
-755 VELKLDDYD
+755 VEDKLDNYD
-764 PTKAS
+764 PTKSS
-769 RAINKFLNDD
+769 RQINKFINDD

-794 GDLSEDKLMAYQ
+794 GDLTQDKLMAYQ
-806 TLFECLYKISIIS
+806 TLLECLYKISIIS
-819 SPFTPFYSEKLFQNL
+819 SPFIPFYSEKLFKNL
-834 NEFSVSESESVHL
+834 NAFNISNSESVHL
-847 LDFPIV
+847 LEFPKV
-853 DNKTISESLERK
+853 DNERISEVLERK
-865 MLYAQSISSL
+865 MSYAQSISSL

-897 IKSSVIEKDIN
+897 MKSLDMENEIKDVEK
-908 DVQGIILSEVNVKEI
+908 IILSEINVKEI
-923 EYVYDNSKV
+923 EYVHDNSKV
-932 FIKKIKPNYKE
+932 FTKKIKPNYKE
-943 LGSVHGKNM
+943 LGSIHGKNM
-952 KLVATRI
+952 KIVAERI
-959 SKMSQDEINHLENKN
+959 SSMTQDEITQLEKDE
-974 SINIELDNNETIELS
+974 SINFELDGGLKLDLLL
-989 INQVEIL
+989 NQVEIL
-996 FGEIEGKQVA
+996 FGQIEGKQVA
-1006 SNDMFTIALD
+1006 SNDTFTIALD
-1016 ISIDDNL
+1016 ISIDNDL

-1033 NKIQNERKEN
+1033 NKIQNQRKEI
-1043 KLEVTDKIEIYIDN
+1043 KLEVTDKIEIYISN
-1057 SSKEIISFLLK
+1057 HSKEINSFLLK
-1068 HKGFICNE
+1068 HKDFICNE
-1076 TQALE
+1076 TQSINL
-1081 LYIDNNIDDSKLMDI
+1081 ITTDNIDMPSIMDI
-1096 DIASLKV
+1096 DIASNEVALTEVKF
-1103 ESTVINYKIKKVI
+1103 KIKKV

>member
-1 MGKRKFNEEGSI
+1 MGKGKFNEQSSI
-13 NYYDISKQ
+13 DYYKVSKEIIS
-21 IIDYWNSN
+21 YWNSN
-29 KIFEK
+29 NIFEK
-34 SINTRP
+34 SISSRSED
-40 KNKIFPFYEGPP
+40 KIFPFYEGPP

-98 QVEKKLGITKDDIGS
+98 QVEKNLGITKDDIGN
-113 KISVEKYNEECKIAV
+113 KISVEKYNEECKVAV
-128 MQYKEAWE
+128 MQFKEAWE

-158 YIESI
+158 YIESV

-170 YNKGLLYKGYTIQPF
+170 YKKGLLYKGYTIQPY

-197 LNMPGAYKDIKD
+197 LNMPGAYKNIKD
-209 TSLTAQFKIEN
+209 TSLTAQFKIQKN
-220 NSKSFDVI
+220 KKSQEII
-228 GKNSCY
+228 GDSDCY

-246 ANNGLAVGIK
+246 ANNGLAVGEKIK
-256 IDYVL
+256 YNLI
-261 LETFNKY
+261 ETFNKY
-268 TEKKINVILAEK
+268 TESKINVIIAEK

-287 INNQKTEGD
+287 SNNLKTSEELIFD
-296 IVFNKQ
+296 KQ
-302 KIEYKILK
+302 NLPYKILK
-310 SIKGNRLVGLDYE
+310 TFKGKDLVGFDYD
-323 QLMPYVN
+323 QLLPYVK

-335 FTVVNGDFVT
+335 FTVVSGDFVT
-345 TEEGTG
+345 TDEGTG

-363 FFVSRKNNLPGIFVK
+363 FYVSKKNNLPGIFVK

-386 IVDKSGKFVDQITDF
+386 IVDKSGKFVKEIIDF
-401 AGMQVKSFSDI
+401 AGLQVKAFSDV

-466 KEDLINKNKEINW
+466 KDDFINKNKDINW
-479 QPESTGSGRFG
+479 QPESTGTGRFG

-539 ELGLMKSNISENL
+539 DLGFMKNNISDNI
-552 DLHRPFVDDIVLAS
+552 DLHRPFVDEIILAS
-566 KKGYPMY
+566 KEGSPMY
-573 REKDIIDVWYD
+573 RETDIIDVWYD

-594 YPFENQET
+594 YPFENKDI

-656 SKRLGNAIDPFEVI
+656 SKRLGNAVDPFEVI
-670 KKYGPDATRLYMVI
+670 KKFGPDATRLYMVI

-694 DIDGISEIV
+694 DIDGISEIL

-725 FTGDEKIVPY
+725 FTGNEKLIPY
-735 DKRSFE
+735 EKRSYE
-741 DKWIISKLNSLISF
+741 DKWIISKLNSLIKF
-755 VELKLDDYD
+755 VEDKLDNYD
-764 PTKAS
+764 PTKSS
-769 RAINKFLNDD
+769 RQINKFINDD

-794 GDLSEDKLMAYQ
+794 GDLTQDKLMAYQ
-806 TLFECLYKISIIS
+806 TLLECLYKISIIS
-819 SPFTPFYSEKLFQNL
+819 SPFIPFYSEKLFKNL
-834 NEFSVSESESVHL
+834 NAFNISNSESVHL
-847 LDFPIV
+847 LEFPKV
-853 DNKTISESLERK
+853 DNERISEVLERK
-865 MLYAQSISSL
+865 MSYAQSISSL

-897 IKSSVIEKDIN
+897 MKSLDMENEIKDVEK
-908 DVQGIILSEVNVKEI
+908 IILSEINVKEI
-923 EYVYDNSKV
+923 EYVHDNSKV
-932 FIKKIKPNYKE
+932 FTKKIKPNYKE
-943 LGSVHGKNM
+943 LGSIHGKNM
-952 KLVATRI
+952 KIVAERI
-959 SKMSQDEINHLENKN
+959 SSMTQDEITQLEKDE
-974 SINIELDNNETIELS
+974 SINFELDGGLKLDLLL
-989 INQVEIL
+989 NQVEIL
-996 FGEIEGKQVA
+996 FGQIEGKQVA
-1006 SNDMFTIALD
+1006 SNDTFTIALD
-1016 ISIDDNL
+1016 ISIDNDL

-1033 NKIQNERKEN
+1033 NKIQNQRKEI
-1043 KLEVTDKIEIYIDN
+1043 KLEVTDKIEIYISN
-1057 SSKEIISFLLK
+1057 HSKEINSFLLK
-1068 HKGFICNE
+1068 HKDFICNE
-1076 TQALE
+1076 TQSINLITTE
-1081 LYIDNNIDDSKLMDI
+1081 NIDMPSMMDI
-1096 DIASLKV
+1096 DIASKEVALTEV
-1103 ESTVINYKIKKVI
+1103 QFKIKKV

>member
-1 MGKRKFNEEGSI
+1 MGTGKFNEQSSI
-13 NYYDISKQ
+13 DYYKVSKEIIS
-21 IIDYWNSN
+21 YWNSN
-29 KIFEK
+29 NIFEK
-34 SINTRP
+34 SISSRSED
-40 KNKIFPFYEGPP
+40 KIFPFYEGPP

-98 QVEKKLGITKDDIGS
+98 QVEKNLGITKDDIGN
-113 KISVEKYNEECKIAV
+113 KISVEKYNEECKVAV
-128 MQYKEAWE
+128 MQFKEAWE

-158 YIESI
+158 YIESV

-170 YNKGLLYKGYTIQPF
+170 YKKGLLYKGYTIQPY

-197 LNMPGAYKDIKD
+197 LNMPGAYKNIKD
-209 TSLTAQFKIEN
+209 TSLTAQFKIQKN
-220 NSKSFDVI
+220 KKSQEII
-228 GKNSCY
+228 GDSDCY

-246 ANNGLAVGIK
+246 ANNGLAVGEKIK
-256 IDYVL
+256 YNLI
-261 LETFNKY
+261 ETFNKY
-268 TEKKINVILAEK
+268 TESKINVIIAEK

-287 INNQKTEGD
+287 SNNLKTSEELIFD
-296 IVFNKQ
+296 KQ
-302 KIEYKILK
+302 NLPYKILK
-310 SIKGNRLVGLDYE
+310 TFKGKDLIGFDYD
-323 QLMPYVN
+323 QLLPYVK

-335 FTVVNGDFVT
+335 FTVVSGDFVT
-345 TEEGTG
+345 TDEGTG

-363 FFVSRKNNLPGIFVK
+363 FYVSKKNNLPGIFVK

-386 IVDKSGKFVDQITDF
+386 IVDKSGKFVKEIIDF
-401 AGMQVKSFSDI
+401 AGLQVKAFSDV

-466 KEDLINKNKEINW
+466 KDDFIIKNKDINW
-479 QPESTGSGRFG
+479 QPESTGTGRFG

-539 ELGLMKSNISENL
+539 DLGFMKNNISDNI
-552 DLHRPFVDDIVLAS
+552 DLHRPFVDEIILAS
-566 KKGYPMY
+566 KEGSPMY
-573 REKDIIDVWYD
+573 RETDIIDVWYD

-594 YPFENQET
+594 YPFENKDV
-602 FEKMFPAKFIA
+602 FNKMFPAKFIA

-670 KKYGPDATRLYMVI
+670 KKFGPDATRLYMVI

-694 DIDGISEIV
+694 DIDGISEIL

-725 FTGDEKIVPY
+725 FTGNEKLIPY
-735 DKRSFE
+735 EKRSYE
-741 DKWIISKLNSLISF
+741 DKWIISKLNSLIKF
-755 VELKLDDYD
+755 VEDKLDNYD
-764 PTKAS
+764 PTKSS
-769 RAINKFLNDD
+769 RQINKFINDD

-794 GDLSEDKLMAYQ
+794 GDLTQDKLMAYQ
-806 TLFECLYKISIIS
+806 TLLECLYKISIIS
-819 SPFTPFYSEKLFQNL
+819 SPFIPFYSEKLFKNL
-834 NEFSVSESESVHL
+834 NAFNISNSESVHL
-847 LDFPIV
+847 LEFPKV
-853 DNKTISESLERK
+853 DNERISEVLERK
-865 MLYAQSISSL
+865 MSYAQSISSL

-897 IKSSVIEKDIN
+897 MKSLDMENEIKDVEK
-908 DVQGIILSEVNVKEI
+908 IILSEINVKEI
-923 EYVYDNSKV
+923 EYVHDNSKV
-932 FIKKIKPNYKE
+932 FTKKIKPNYKE
-943 LGSVHGKNM
+943 LGSIHGKNM
-952 KLVATRI
+952 KIVAERI
-959 SKMSQDEINHLENKN
+959 SSMTQDEITQLEKDE
-974 SINIELDNNETIELS
+974 SINFELDGGLKLDLLL
-989 INQVEIL
+989 NQVEIL
-996 FGEIEGKQVA
+996 FGQIEGKQVA
-1006 SNDMFTIALD
+1006 SNDTFTIALD
-1016 ISIDDNL
+1016 ISIDNDL

-1033 NKIQNERKEN
+1033 NKIQNQRKEI
-1043 KLEVTDKIEIYIDN
+1043 KLEVTDKIEIYISN
-1057 SSKEIISFLLK
+1057 HSKEINSFLLK
-1068 HKGFICNE
+1068 HKDFICNE
-1076 TQALE
+1076 TQSINLITTE
-1081 LYIDNNIDDSKLMDI
+1081 NIDMPSIMDI
-1096 DIASLKV
+1096 DIASNEVALTEVKF
-1103 ESTVINYKIKKVI
+1103 KIKKV

>member
-1 MGKRKFNEEGSI
+1 MGTGKFNEQSSI
-13 NYYDISKQ
+13 DYYKVSKEIIS
-21 IIDYWNSN
+21 YWNSN
-29 KIFEK
+29 NIFEK
-34 SINTRP
+34 SISSRSED
-40 KNKIFPFYEGPP
+40 KIFPFYEGPP

-98 QVEKKLGITKDDIGS
+98 QVEKNLGITKDDIGS
-113 KISVEKYNEECKIAV
+113 KISVEKYNEECKVAV
-128 MQYKEAWE
+128 MQFKEAWE

-170 YNKGLLYKGYTIQPF
+170 YKKGLLYKGYTIQPY

-197 LNMPGAYKDIKD
+197 LNMPGAYKNIKD
-209 TSLTAQFKIEN
+209 TSLTAQFKIQKN
-220 NSKSFDVI
+220 KKSQEII
-228 GKNSCY
+228 GDSDCY

-246 ANNGLAVGIK
+246 ANNGLAVGEKIK
-256 IDYVL
+256 YNLI
-261 LETFNKY
+261 ETFNKY
-268 TEKKINVILAEK
+268 TESKINVIIAEK

-287 INNQKTEGD
+287 SNNLKTSEELIFD
-296 IVFNKQ
+296 KQ
-302 KIEYKILK
+302 NLPYKILK
-310 SIKGNRLVGLDYE
+310 TFKGKDLIGFDYD
-323 QLMPYVN
+323 QLLPYVK

-335 FTVVNGDFVT
+335 FTVVSGDFVT
-345 TEEGTG
+345 TDEGTG

-363 FFVSRKNNLPGIFVK
+363 FYVSKKNNLPGIFVK

-386 IVDKSGKFVDQITDF
+386 IVDKSGKFVKEIIDF
-401 AGMQVKSFSDI
+401 AGLQVKAFSDV

-466 KEDLINKNKEINW
+466 KDDFINKNKDINW
-479 QPESTGSGRFG
+479 QPESTGTGRFG

-539 ELGLMKSNISENL
+539 DLGFMKNNISDNI
-552 DLHRPFVDDIVLAS
+552 DLHRPFVDEIILAS
-566 KKGYPMY
+566 KEGSPMY
-573 REKDIIDVWYD
+573 RETDIIDVWYD

-594 YPFENQET
+594 YPFENKDV

-670 KKYGPDATRLYMVI
+670 KKFGPDATRLYMVI

-694 DIDGISEIV
+694 DIDGISEIL

-725 FTGDEKIVPY
+725 FTGNEKLIPY
-735 DKRSFE
+735 EKRSYE
-741 DKWIISKLNSLISF
+741 DKWIISKLNSLIKF
-755 VELKLDDYD
+755 VEDKLDNYD
-764 PTKAS
+764 PTKSS
-769 RAINKFLNDD
+769 RQINKFINDD

-794 GDLSEDKLMAYQ
+794 GDLTQDKLMAYQ
-806 TLFECLYKISIIS
+806 TLLECLYKISIIS
-819 SPFTPFYSEKLFQNL
+819 SPFIPFYSEKLFKNL
-834 NEFSVSESESVHL
+834 NAFNISNSESVHL
-847 LDFPIV
+847 LEFPKV
-853 DNKTISESLERK
+853 DNERISEVLERK
-865 MLYAQSISSL
+865 MSYAQSISSL

-897 IKSSVIEKDIN
+897 MKSLDMENEIKDVEK
-908 DVQGIILSEVNVKEI
+908 IILSEINVKEI
-923 EYVYDNSKV
+923 EYVHDNSKV
-932 FIKKIKPNYKE
+932 FTKKIKPNYKE
-943 LGSVHGKNM
+943 LGSIHGKNM
-952 KLVATRI
+952 KLVAERI
-959 SKMSQDEINHLENKN
+959 SSMTQDEITQLEKDE
-974 SINIELDNNETIELS
+974 SINFELDGGLKLDLLL
-989 INQVEIL
+989 NQVEIL
-996 FGEIEGKQVA
+996 FGQIEGKQVA
-1006 SNDMFTIALD
+1006 SNDTFTIALD
-1016 ISIDDNL
+1016 ISIDNDL

-1033 NKIQNERKEN
+1033 NKIQNQRKEI
-1043 KLEVTDKIEIYIDN
+1043 KLEVTDKIEIYISN
-1057 SSKEIISFLLK
+1057 HSKEINSFLLK
-1068 HKGFICNE
+1068 HKDFICNE
-1076 TQALE
+1076 TQSINL
-1081 LYIDNNIDDSKLMDI
+1081 ITTDNIDMPSIMDI
-1096 DIASLKV
+1096 DIASNEVALTEVKF
-1103 ESTVINYKIKKVI
+1103 KIKKV